1 MTKKSK
7 RILWILGVAALLIA
21 IYNILLSAPVV
32 KSLWLPVA
40 AKITGYDIEAEKVS
54 VSLLMTPSVEA
65 KELKISWG
73 NHYSYERNLQVGK
86 LRMNMRVLPLL
97 FFRHVDISELEIV
110 RMKLS
115 SSGWPEAP
123 EYQKQGTPG
132 ELRVQKK
139 RKRPYSYS
147 VKKISIY
154 DADVAAVCGRTRYE
168 LSGIAF
174 SASNIVQG
182 MSPSFKFSAAASV
195 NSDELKFSDAHVE
208 GSLDMRLPSGSILPE
223 SVRLAFD
230 TECTEVVVKQRAVNL
245 ALNATL
251 NLERK
256 GSEVSVSDSHFRV
269 FEANSVPVLN
279 AQAEGVFS
287 LDDASGKLDIQLR
300 SVRSE
305 LSDKILSALVED
317 PVRGVEAT
325 ASLDVD
331 SAPGFKSVD
340 VAGKVAMTADQFAG
354 ESRKFNSEFSFKG
367 AKNGDEFAVSTLKLS
382 LQEPASSLN
391 LELSAPKQVVIL
403 STPTGYLPKAGQVS
417 VQMKKVNLSTVAKLL
432 GVTGELPVKSGVAT
446 GFVDLDF
453 LKPGMI
459 SASGTVELEQL
470 TLSGERRTEPLDLR
484 SNFRLTH
491 EHGSKNTLS
500 GTLSGKIGNAEVLS
514 LEGSSEFYEKFAKVS
529 VSKFRIAH
537 PFEKALPYKMV
548 DSLGIRSFVLNGSWK
563 WNRRVEHLIFTCVLP
578 LEEEVERMKR
588 GAFRKFIDEFKLY
601 RNSEETF
608 ADEFSGSF
616 ALTDFT
622 TEKLRNPFD
631 VQLTKEYQDN
641 VEDTNNFRMKALRR
655 DIRKFQLNVTENKKT
670 VLDLNAV
677 NPSGPLTVS
686 SSFVDAERLQTIWQ
700 SFQPSKPAKAEQKTA
715 DKKPEST
722 ESAKPVDFVAPVK
735 SFLTY
740 FPFGSLRLKFAKIH
754 CADDLNLSVE
764 GPLSVNRRKLQIENM
779 KISANDSPVA
789 LRFMLA
795 ERDGDWYYEGSLL
808 GERLALAPL
817 FRLFDG
823 NTAGVSGTLESLNL
837 AFSGKGLT
845 ETELK
850 RNLNGTLRTSVRNL
864 SFPARNERTESFLNL
879 LTIPLKAVPQVEE
892 RISPE
897 TLPADFQAL
906 RSELLAVAEGKKN
919 LRFDSGKL
927 DASVSNG
934 VMTLNKFEF
943 EGGTLKR
950 ESVTGSVDLL
960 SGRLNLDAMLELAQ
974 TTIPLSVRG
983 KLRKP
988 QLDITKSL
996 VKFATS
1002 RLNLP
1007 VEADEV
1013 EKTVEEVKDLFR
1025 QFRKKRK
1032 RK

>member
-40 AKITGYDIEAEKVS
+40 GKMTGYDIEAEKVS

-65 KELKISWG
+65 KELKISG
-73 NHYSYERNLQVGK
+73 GDYCSRELLVGK
-86 LRMNMRVLPLL
+86 LRMNIRFLPLL
-97 FFRHVDISELEIV
+97 FSRHVDIPELEIV
-110 RMKLS
+110 RLKLKS
-115 SSGWPEAP
+115 DGRREAP
-123 EYQKQGTPG
+123 EYRKQGG
-132 ELRVQKK
+132 AGAARVRKK
-139 RKRPYSYS
+139 RKHPYSYS

-195 NSDELKFSDAHVE
+195 NSDELKFSGAHVE

-245 ALNATL
+245 ALNAML

-256 GSEVSVSDSHFRV
+256 GNEISVSDSHFRV

-279 AQAEGVFS
+279 AQAEGMF
-287 LDDASGKLDIQLR
+287 LDDGSGKLDIQLH

-317 PVRGVEAT
+317 PVRGVEVT
-325 ASLDVD
+325 ASLNVD
-331 SAPGFKSVD
+331 AAPGFKSVD
-340 VAGKVAMTADQFAG
+340 VAGKSLMTADQFTG
-354 ESRKFNSEFSFKG
+354 ESRKFNSAFTFKG
-367 AKNGDEFAVSTLKLS
+367 AKNGDEFFVSTLKLS

-432 GVTGELPVKSGVAT
+432 GVTEKLPMKSGMMT
-446 GFVDLDF
+446 GSVNLDF
-453 LKPGMI
+453 LNSGMT
-459 SASGTVELEQL
+459 SASGTVDLEQL

-563 WNRRVEHLIFTCVLP
+563 WNRRVEHLLFASVP
-578 LEEEVERMKR
+578 PEDAERMKR
-588 GAFRKFIDEFKLY
+588 GALRKFIDEFKFY
-601 RNSEETF
+601 RISEETF

-622 TEKLRNPFD
+622 TEKLRNPLA
-631 VQLTKEYQDN
+631 VQLSAEYQDN
-641 VEDTNNFRMKALRR
+641 VEKTKNFRMNALSR
-655 DIRKFQLNVTENKKT
+655 DVRKFQLNVTENKNP

-677 NPSGPLTVS
+677 DSSGTLMVS
-686 SSFVDAERLQTIWQ
+686 SSFADAEKLQTIWQ

-715 DKKPEST
+715 DKKSESP
-722 ESAKPVDFVAPVK
+722 ESAKPADFVEPVK
-735 SFLTY
+735 SVLTC
-740 FPFGSLRLKFAKIH
+740 FPFGNLQLKLAKIH
-754 CADDLNLSVE
+754 CADDLNLRVE
-764 GPLSVNRRKLQIENM
+764 GPLSVNRRTLQIENM

-789 LRFMLA
+789 LRLMLA
-795 ERDGDWYYEGSLL
+795 ERDGDWYYEGFLR
-808 GERLALAPL
+808 GEKLALAPL
-817 FRLFDG
+817 YRLFDG
-823 NTAGVSGTLESLNL
+823 NAAGVSGTLESLNL

-850 RNLNGTLRTSVRNL
+850 QNLNGTLKASVRNL

-879 LTIPLKAVPQVEE
+879 LTIPLKSVPQVEE

-934 VMTLNKFEF
+934 VLTLNKFEF

-950 ESVTGSVDLL
+950 ESVTGTVELL
-960 SGRLNLDAMLELAQ
+960 SGKLNLDAMLELAQ

>member
-7 RILWILGVAALLIA
+7 RIFWILGVAALLIA

-40 AKITGYDIEAEKVS
+40 GKMTGYDIEAEKVS

-65 KELKISWG
+65 KELKISG
-73 NHYSYERNLQVGK
+73 GDYCSRELLVGK
-86 LRMNMRVLPLL
+86 LRMNIRFLPLL
-97 FFRHVDISELEIV
+97 FSRHVDIPELEIV
-110 RMKLS
+110 RLKLKS
-115 SSGWPEAP
+115 DGRREAP
-123 EYQKQGTPG
+123 EYRKQGRAG
-132 ELRVQKK
+132 AARVRKK
-139 RKRPYSYS
+139 RKHPYSYS

-154 DADVAAVCGRTRYE
+154 DADVAAVYGRTRYE

-195 NSDELKFSDAHVE
+195 NSDELKFSGAHVE

-287 LDDASGKLDIQLR
+287 LDDVSGKLDIQLR

-432 GVTGELPVKSGVAT
+432 GVTEKLPMKSGMMT
-446 GFVDLDF
+446 GSVNLDF
-453 LKPGMI
+453 LNSGMT
-459 SASGTVELEQL
+459 SASGTVDLEQL
-470 TLSGERRTEPLDLR
+470 TLSGERKSEPLDLR

-563 WNRRVEHLIFTCVLP
+563 WNRRVEHLLFASVP
-578 LEEEVERMKR
+578 PEDAERMKR
-588 GAFRKFIDEFKLY
+588 GALRKFIDEFKLY

-622 TEKLRNPFD
+622 TEKLRNPLA
-631 VQLTKEYQDN
+631 VQLSAEYQDN
-641 VEDTNNFRMKALRR
+641 VEKTKNFRMNALSR
-655 DIRKFQLNVTENKKT
+655 DVRKFQLNVTENKNP

-677 NPSGPLTVS
+677 DSSGTLMVS
-686 SSFVDAERLQTIWQ
+686 SSFADAEKLQTIWQ

-715 DKKPEST
+715 DKKPVPAGT
-722 ESAKPVDFVAPVK
+722 AKSVDFVEPVK
-735 SFLTY
+735 SVLTC
-740 FPFGSLRLKFAKIH
+740 FPFGNLQLKLAKIH

-764 GPLSVNRRKLQIENM
+764 GPLSVNRRTLQIENM
-779 KISANDSPVA
+779 KISANDSPIV

-817 FRLFDG
+817 FRFFDE

-919 LRFDSGKL
+919 LRFDSGVL

-934 VMTLNKFEF
+934 VLTLNKFEF

-950 ESVTGSVDLL
+950 ESVTGSVELL
-960 SGRLNLDAMLELAQ
+960 SGRLNLDAMLELAH

-983 KLRKP
+983 KLGKP

-1002 RLNLP
+1002 KLNLP

>member
-40 AKITGYDIEAEKVS
+40 GKMTGYDIEAEKVS

-65 KELKISWG
+65 KELKISG
-73 NHYSYERNLQVGK
+73 GDYCSRELLVGK
-86 LRMNMRVLPLL
+86 LRMNIRFLPLL
-97 FFRHVDISELEIV
+97 FSRHVDIPELEIV
-110 RMKLS
+110 RLKLKS
-115 SSGWPEAP
+115 DGRREAP
-123 EYQKQGTPG
+123 EYQKQGG
-132 ELRVQKK
+132 AGAARVRKK
-139 RKRPYSYS
+139 RKHPYSYS

-154 DADVAAVCGRTRYE
+154 DADVAAVCGRTLYE

-195 NSDELKFSDAHVE
+195 NSDELKFSGAHVE

-256 GSEVSVSDSHFRV
+256 GNEISVSDSHFRV

-279 AQAEGVFS
+279 AQAEGMF
-287 LDDASGKLDIQLR
+287 LDDGSGKLDIQLH

-317 PVRGVEAT
+317 PVRGVEVT
-325 ASLDVD
+325 ASLNVD
-331 SAPGFKSVD
+331 AAPGFKSVD
-340 VAGKVAMTADQFAG
+340 VAGKSLMTADQFTG
-354 ESRKFNSEFSFKG
+354 ESRKFNSAFTFKG
-367 AKNGDEFAVSTLKLS
+367 AKNGDEFFVSTLKLS

-391 LELSAPKQVVIL
+391 LELTAPKQVVIL

-417 VQMKKVNLSTVAKLL
+417 VQMKKVNLPAVAKLL

-563 WNRRVEHLIFTCVLP
+563 WNRRVEHLIFDSVP
-578 LEEEVERMKR
+578 PEDAERMKR
-588 GAFRKFIDEFKLY
+588 GALRKFIDEFKLY

-677 NPSGPLTVS
+677 NPSGSLTVS
-686 SSFVDAERLQTIWQ
+686 SSFVDVERLQTIWQ

-764 GPLSVNRRKLQIENM
+764 GPLSLDWRELQIKNM

-837 AFSGKGLT
+837 AFSGKGLA

-919 LRFDSGKL
+919 LRFDSGVL

-934 VMTLNKFEF
+934 VLTLNKFEF

-950 ESVTGSVDLL
+950 ESVTGSVELL
-960 SGRLNLDAMLELAQ
+960 SGRLNLDAMLELAH

-983 KLRKP
+983 KLSKP

-1013 EKTVEEVKDLFR
+1013 EKTVEEVKDLFK

-1032 RK
+1032 KK

>member
-40 AKITGYDIEAEKVS
+40 GKMTGYDIEAEKVS

-65 KELKISWG
+65 KELKISG
-73 NHYSYERNLQVGK
+73 GDYCSRELLVGK
-86 LRMNMRVLPLL
+86 LRMNIRFLPLL
-97 FFRHVDISELEIV
+97 FSRHVDIPELEIV
-110 RMKLS
+110 RLKLKS
-115 SSGWPEAP
+115 DGRREAP
-123 EYQKQGTPG
+123 EYRKQGG
-132 ELRVQKK
+132 AGAARVRKK
-139 RKRPYSYS
+139 RKHPYSYS

-195 NSDELKFSDAHVE
+195 NSDELKFSGAHVE

-256 GSEVSVSDSHFRV
+256 GNEISVSDSHFRV

-279 AQAEGVFS
+279 AQAEGMF
-287 LDDASGKLDIQLR
+287 LDDGSGKLDIQLH

-317 PVRGVEAT
+317 PVRGVEVT
-325 ASLDVD
+325 ASLNVD
-331 SAPGFKSVD
+331 AAPGFKSVD
-340 VAGKVAMTADQFAG
+340 VAGKSLMTADQFTG
-354 ESRKFNSEFSFKG
+354 ESRKFNSAFTFKG
-367 AKNGDEFAVSTLKLS
+367 AKNGDEFFVSTLKLS

-391 LELSAPKQVVIL
+391 LELTAPKQVVIL

-417 VQMKKVNLSTVAKLL
+417 VQMKKVNLPAVAKLL

-563 WNRRVEHLIFTCVLP
+563 WNRRVEHLLFASVP
-578 LEEEVERMKR
+578 PEDAERMKR
-588 GAFRKFIDEFKLY
+588 GALRKFIDEFKLY

-622 TEKLRNPFD
+622 TEKLRNPLA
-631 VQLTKEYQDN
+631 VQLSAEYQDN
-641 VEDTNNFRMKALRR
+641 VEKTKNFRMNALSR
-655 DIRKFQLNVTENKKT
+655 DVRKFQLNVTENKNP

-677 NPSGPLTVS
+677 DSSGTLMVS
-686 SSFVDAERLQTIWQ
+686 SSFADAEKLQTIWQ

-715 DKKPEST
+715 DKKPVPAGT
-722 ESAKPVDFVAPVK
+722 AKSVDFVEPVK
-735 SFLTY
+735 SVLTC
-740 FPFGSLRLKFAKIH
+740 FPFGNLQLKLAKIH
-754 CADDLNLSVE
+754 CADDLNLSVK
-764 GPLSVNRRKLQIENM
+764 GPLSVNRRTLQIENM

-817 FRLFDG
+817 FRFFDG
-823 NTAGVSGTLESLNL
+823 NTADVSGTLESLNL

-927 DASVSNG
+927 DAAVSNG
-934 VMTLNKFEF
+934 VLTLNKFEF

-950 ESVTGSVDLL
+950 ESVTGSVELL
-960 SGRLNLDAMLELAQ
+960 SGRLNLDAMLELAH

-983 KLRKP
+983 KLGKP

-1002 RLNLP
+1002 KLNLP

>member
-21 IYNILLSAPVV
+21 IYNILLSASVV

-40 AKITGYDIEAEKVS
+40 GKMTGYDIEAEKVS

-65 KELKISWG
+65 KELKISG
-73 NHYSYERNLQVGK
+73 GDYCSRELLVGK
-86 LRMNMRVLPLL
+86 LRMNIRFLPLL
-97 FFRHVDISELEIV
+97 FSRHVDIPELEIV
-110 RMKLS
+110 RLKLKS
-115 SSGWPEAP
+115 DGRREAP
-123 EYQKQGTPG
+123 EYRKQGRAG
-132 ELRVQKK
+132 AARVRKK
-139 RKRPYSYS
+139 RKHPYSYS

-195 NSDELKFSDAHVE
+195 NSDELKFSGAHVE

-256 GSEVSVSDSHFRV
+256 GSEISVSDSHFRM

-287 LDDASGKLDIQLR
+287 LDDVSGKLDIQLR

-432 GVTGELPVKSGVAT
+432 GVTEKLPMKSGMMT
-446 GFVDLDF
+446 GSVNLDF
-453 LKPGMI
+453 LNSGMT
-459 SASGTVELEQL
+459 SASGTVDLEQL
-470 TLSGERRTEPLDLR
+470 TLSGERKSEPLDLR

-563 WNRRVEHLIFTCVLP
+563 WNRRVEHLLFASVP
-578 LEEEVERMKR
+578 PEDAERMKR
-588 GAFRKFIDEFKLY
+588 GALRKFIDEFKLY

-622 TEKLRNPFD
+622 TEKLRNPLA
-631 VQLTKEYQDN
+631 VQLSAEYQDN
-641 VEDTNNFRMKALRR
+641 VEKTKNFRMNVLSR
-655 DIRKFQLNVTENKKT
+655 DVRKFQLNVTENKNP

-677 NPSGPLTVS
+677 DSSGTLMVS
-686 SSFVDAERLQTIWQ
+686 SSFADAEKLQTIWQ

-715 DKKPEST
+715 DKKPVPAGT
-722 ESAKPVDFVAPVK
+722 AKSVDFVEPVK
-735 SFLTY
+735 SVLTC
-740 FPFGSLRLKFAKIH
+740 FPFGNLQLKLAKIH

-764 GPLSVNRRKLQIENM
+764 GPLSVNRRTLQIENM

-817 FRLFDG
+817 FRFFDG

-934 VMTLNKFEF
+934 VLTLNKFEF

-950 ESVTGSVDLL
+950 ESVTGSVELL
-960 SGRLNLDAMLELAQ
+960 SGRLNLDAMLELAH

-983 KLRKP
+983 KLGKP

-1002 RLNLP
+1002 KLNLP

>member
-40 AKITGYDIEAEKVS
+40 GKMTGYDIEAEKVS

-65 KELKISWG
+65 KELKISG
-73 NHYSYERNLQVGK
+73 GDYCSRELLVGK
-86 LRMNMRVLPLL
+86 LRMNIRFLPLL
-97 FFRHVDISELEIV
+97 FSRHVDIPELEIV
-110 RMKLS
+110 RLKLKS
-115 SSGWPEAP
+115 DGRREAP
-123 EYQKQGTPG
+123 EYRKQGG
-132 ELRVQKK
+132 AGAARVRKK
-139 RKRPYSYS
+139 RKHPYSYS

-195 NSDELKFSDAHVE
+195 NSDELKFSGAHVE

-279 AQAEGVFS
+279 AQAEGVFR
-287 LDDASGKLDIQLR
+287 LDDVSGKLDIQLR

-432 GVTGELPVKSGVAT
+432 GVTEKLPMKSGMMT
-446 GFVDLDF
+446 GSVNLDF
-453 LKPGMI
+453 FNSGMT
-459 SASGTVELEQL
+459 SASGTVDLEQL
-470 TLSGERRTEPLDLR
+470 TLSGERKSEPLDLR

-500 GTLSGKIGNAEVLS
+500 GTLSGKIGNAEVLL
-514 LEGSSEFYEKFAKVS
+514 LEGSSEFYEKFVKVS
-529 VSKFRIAH
+529 VSNFRIAH
-537 PFEKALPYKMV
+537 PFEKVLPYKTV

-563 WNRRVEHLIFTCVLP
+563 WNRRVEHLIFSSVP
-578 LEEEVERMKR
+578 PEDAERMKR
-588 GAFRKFIDEFKLY
+588 GALRKFIDEFKLY

-622 TEKLRNPFD
+622 TEKLRNPLA
-631 VQLTKEYQDN
+631 VQLSAEYQDN
-641 VEDTNNFRMKALRR
+641 AEKTKNFRMNALLR
-655 DIRKFQLNVTENKKT
+655 DLRKFQLNVTENKNP

-677 NPSGPLTVS
+677 DSSGTLMVS
-686 SSFVDAERLQTIWQ
+686 SSFADAEKLQTIWQ
-700 SFQPSKPAKAEQKTA
+700 SFQPSKPAKAEQKIA
-715 DKKPEST
+715 DKKS
-722 ESAKPVDFVAPVK
+722 ESASSAKSVDFVEPVK
-735 SFLTY
+735 SVLTCL
-740 FPFGSLRLKFAKIH
+740 PFGNLQLKLAKIH

-764 GPLSVNRRKLQIENM
+764 GPLSVNRRTLQIENM

-817 FRLFDG
+817 FRFFDG
-823 NTAGVSGTLESLNL
+823 NTADVSGTLESLNL

-919 LRFDSGKL
+919 LRFDSGVL
-927 DASVSNG
+927 DAAVSNG
-934 VMTLNKFEF
+934 VLTLNKFEF

-950 ESVTGSVDLL
+950 ESVTGSVELL
-960 SGRLNLDAMLELAQ
+960 SGRLNLDAMLELAH

-983 KLRKP
+983 KLGKP

-1002 RLNLP
+1002 KLNLP

>member
-7 RILWILGVAALLIA
+7 RILWILGVAVLLIA

-40 AKITGYDIEAEKVS
+40 GKMTGYDIEAEKVS

-65 KELKISWG
+65 KELKISG
-73 NHYSYERNLQVGK
+73 GDYCSRALLVGK
-86 LRMNMRVLPLL
+86 LRMNIRFLSLL
-97 FFRHVDISELEIV
+97 FSRHVDIPELEIV
-110 RMKLS
+110 RLKLKS
-115 SSGWPEAP
+115 DGRREAP
-123 EYQKQGTPG
+123 EYRKQGRAG
-132 ELRVQKK
+132 AARVRKK
-139 RKRPYSYS
+139 RKHPYSYS

-195 NSDELKFSDAHVE
+195 NSDELKFSGAHVE

-279 AQAEGVFS
+279 AQAEGVFR
-287 LDDASGKLDIQLR
+287 LDDVSGKLDIQLR

-305 LSDKILSALVED
+305 LSDKILSALVEE

-432 GVTGELPVKSGVAT
+432 GVTEKLPMKSGMMT
-446 GFVDLDF
+446 GSVNLDF
-453 LKPGMI
+453 LNSGMT
-459 SASGTVELEQL
+459 SASGTVDLEQL
-470 TLSGERRTEPLDLR
+470 TLSGERKSEPLDLR

-563 WNRRVEHLIFTCVLP
+563 WNRRVEHLLFACVP
-578 LEEEVERMKR
+578 PEDAERMKR
-588 GAFRKFIDEFKLY
+588 GALRKFIDEFKLY
-601 RNSEETF
+601 RTSEETF
-608 ADEFSGSF
+608 ADEFAGSF

-622 TEKLRNPFD
+622 TEKLRNPLA
-631 VQLTKEYQDN
+631 VQLSAEYQDN
-641 VEDTNNFRMKALRR
+641 VEKTKNFRMNVLSR
-655 DIRKFQLNVTENKKT
+655 DVRKFQLNVTENKNP

-677 NPSGPLTVS
+677 DSSGTLMVS
-686 SSFVDAERLQTIWQ
+686 SSFADAEKLQTIWQ
-700 SFQPSKPAKAEQKTA
+700 SFQPSKPAKAEQKIA
-715 DKKPEST
+715 DKKPVPAGT
-722 ESAKPVDFVAPVK
+722 AKSVDFVEPVK
-735 SFLTY
+735 SVLTC
-740 FPFGSLRLKFAKIH
+740 FPFGNLQLKLAKIH

-764 GPLSVNRRKLQIENM
+764 GPLSVNRRTLQIENM
-779 KISANDSPVA
+779 KISANDLPVA

-817 FRLFDG
+817 FRFFDG

-850 RNLNGTLRTSVRNL
+850 RNLNGTLRTSVRNF

-927 DASVSNG
+927 DAAVSNG
-934 VMTLNKFEF
+934 VLTLNKFEF

-950 ESVTGSVDLL
+950 ESVTGSVELL
-960 SGRLNLDAMLELAQ
+960 SGRLNLDAMLELAH

-983 KLRKP
+983 KLGKP

-1002 RLNLP
+1002 KLNLP

>member
-40 AKITGYDIEAEKVS
+40 GKMTGYDIEAEKVS

-65 KELKISWG
+65 KELKISG
-73 NHYSYERNLQVGK
+73 GDYCSRELLVGK
-86 LRMNMRVLPLL
+86 LRMNIRFLPLL
-97 FFRHVDISELEIV
+97 FSRHVDIPELEIV
-110 RMKLS
+110 RLKLKS
-115 SSGWPEAP
+115 DGRREAP
-123 EYQKQGTPG
+123 EYRKQGG
-132 ELRVQKK
+132 AGAARVRKK
-139 RKRPYSYS
+139 RKHPYSYS
-147 VKKISIY
+147 LKKISIY

-195 NSDELKFSDAHVE
+195 NSDELKFSGAHVE

-317 PVRGVEAT
+317 PVRGVETT

-432 GVTGELPVKSGVAT
+432 GVTEKLPMKSGMMT
-446 GFVDLDF
+446 GSVNLDF
-453 LKPGMI
+453 LNSGMT
-459 SASGTVELEQL
+459 SASGTVDLKQL
-470 TLSGERRTEPLDLR
+470 TLSGERKSEPLDLR

-529 VSKFRIAH
+529 VSNFRIAH

-563 WNRRVEHLIFTCVLP
+563 WNRRVEHLLFASVP
-578 LEEEVERMKR
+578 PEDAERMKR
-588 GAFRKFIDEFKLY
+588 GALRKFIDEFKLY

-622 TEKLRNPFD
+622 TEKLRNPLA
-631 VQLTKEYQDN
+631 VQLSAEYQDN
-641 VEDTNNFRMKALRR
+641 VEKTKNFRMNALLR
-655 DIRKFQLNVTENKKT
+655 DLRKFQLNVTENKNP

-677 NPSGPLTVS
+677 DSSGTLMVS
-686 SSFVDAERLQTIWQ
+686 SSFADAEKLQTIWQ

-715 DKKPEST
+715 DKKPVPAGT
-722 ESAKPVDFVAPVK
+722 AKSVDFVEPVK
-735 SFLTY
+735 SVLTCL
-740 FPFGSLRLKFAKIH
+740 PFGNLQLKLAKIH

-764 GPLSVNRRKLQIENM
+764 GPLSVNRRTLQIENM

-789 LRFMLA
+789 LRLMLA

-817 FRLFDG
+817 FRFFDE

-927 DASVSNG
+927 DAAVSNG
-934 VMTLNKFEF
+934 VLTLNKFEF

-950 ESVTGSVDLL
+950 ESVTGSVELL
-960 SGRLNLDAMLELAQ
+960 SGRLNLDAMLELAH

-983 KLRKP
+983 KLGKP

-1002 RLNLP
+1002 KLNLP

>member
-7 RILWILGVAALLIA
+7 KILWIFGVAVLLTA

-32 KSLWLPVA
+32 KSFWLPVV

-154 DADVAAVCGRTRYE
+154 DADVAAVCDGTRYE

-195 NSDELKFSDAHVE
+195 NSDELKFSGAHVE
-208 GSLDMRLPSGSILPE
+208 GSLDMRLPSGSILLE

-251 NLERK
+251 NLEQK
-256 GSEVSVSDSHFRV
+256 GSEISVSDSHFRV

-279 AQAEGVFS
+279 AQAEGMF
-287 LDDASGKLDIQLR
+287 LDDGSGKLDIQLH

-317 PVRGVEAT
+317 PVRGVETT

-432 GVTGELPVKSGVAT
+432 GVTEKLPMKSGMMT
-446 GFVDLDF
+446 GSVNLDF
-453 LKPGMI
+453 LNSGMT
-459 SASGTVELEQL
+459 SASGTVDLEQL
-470 TLSGERRTEPLDLR
+470 TLSGERKSEPLDLR

-514 LEGSSEFYEKFAKVS
+514 LEGSSEFYEKFVKVS

-641 VEDTNNFRMKALRR
+641 VEDTNNFRMKALWRNV
-655 DIRKFQLNVTENKKT
+655 RKFQLNVTENKKT

-677 NPSGPLTVS
+677 NPSGSLTVS

-764 GPLSVNRRKLQIENM
+764 GPLSLDWRELQIKNM
-779 KISANDSPVA
+779 KISVNDSPVA
-789 LRFMLA
+789 LHLMLA
-795 ERDGDWYYEGSLL
+795 EQDGDWYYEGFLR
-808 GERLALAPL
+808 GEKLALAPL
-817 FRLFDG
+817 YRLFDG
-823 NTAGVSGTLESLNL
+823 NAAGVSGTLESLNL

-850 RNLNGTLRTSVRNL
+850 QNLNGTLKASVRNL

-879 LTIPLKAVPQVEE
+879 LTIPLKSVPQVEE

-934 VMTLNKFEF
+934 VLTLNKFEF

-950 ESVTGSVDLL
+950 ESVTGTVELL
-960 SGRLNLDAMLELAQ
+960 SGKLNLDAMLELAQ

-983 KLRKP
+983 KLSKP

-1013 EKTVEEVKDLFR
+1013 EKTVEEVKDLFK

-1032 RK
+1032 KK

>member
-40 AKITGYDIEAEKVS
+40 GKMTGYDIEAEKVS

-65 KELKISWG
+65 KELKISG
-73 NHYSYERNLQVGK
+73 GDYCSRELLVGK
-86 LRMNMRVLPLL
+86 LRMNIRFLPLL
-97 FFRHVDISELEIV
+97 FSRHVDIPELEIV
-110 RMKLS
+110 RLKLKS
-115 SSGWPEAP
+115 DGRREAP
-123 EYQKQGTPG
+123 EYRKQGRAG
-132 ELRVQKK
+132 AARVRKK
-139 RKRPYSYS
+139 RKHPYSYS

-195 NSDELKFSDAHVE
+195 NSDELKFSGAHVE

-256 GSEVSVSDSHFRV
+256 GSEISVSDSHFRV

-287 LDDASGKLDIQLR
+287 LDDVSGKLDIQLR

-340 VAGKVAMTADQFAG
+340 VAGKVAMTADQFVG

-432 GVTGELPVKSGVAT
+432 GVTEKLPMKSGMMT
-446 GFVDLDF
+446 GSVNLDF
-453 LKPGMI
+453 LNSGMT
-459 SASGTVELEQL
+459 SASGTVDLEQL
-470 TLSGERRTEPLDLR
+470 TLSGERKSEPLDLR

-500 GTLSGKIGNAEVLS
+500 GTLSGKIGNAEVLL

-529 VSKFRIAH
+529 VSNFRIAH

-563 WNRRVEHLIFTCVLP
+563 WNRRVEHLLFASVP
-578 LEEEVERMKR
+578 PEDAERMKR
-588 GAFRKFIDEFKLY
+588 GALRKFIDEFKLY

-622 TEKLRNPFD
+622 TEKLRNPLA
-631 VQLTKEYQDN
+631 VQLSAEYQDN
-641 VEDTNNFRMKALRR
+641 VEKTKNFRMNALSR
-655 DIRKFQLNVTENKKT
+655 DVWKFQLNVTENKNP

-677 NPSGPLTVS
+677 DSSGTLMVS
-686 SSFVDAERLQTIWQ
+686 SGFADAEKLQTIWQ

-715 DKKPEST
+715 DKKPVPAGT
-722 ESAKPVDFVAPVK
+722 AKSVDFVEPVK
-735 SFLTY
+735 SVLTC
-740 FPFGSLRLKFAKIH
+740 FPFGNLQLKLAKIH

-764 GPLSVNRRKLQIENM
+764 GPLSVNRRTLQIENM

-817 FRLFDG
+817 FRFFDG

-919 LRFDSGKL
+919 LRFDSGVL
-927 DASVSNG
+927 DAAVSNG
-934 VMTLNKFEF
+934 VLTLNKFEF

-950 ESVTGSVDLL
+950 ESVTGSVELL
-960 SGRLNLDAMLELAQ
+960 SGRLNLDAMLELAH

-983 KLRKP
+983 KLGKP

-1002 RLNLP
+1002 KLNLP

>member
-40 AKITGYDIEAEKVS
+40 GKMTGYDIEAEKVS

-65 KELKISWG
+65 KELKISG
-73 NHYSYERNLQVGK
+73 GDYCSRELLVGK
-86 LRMNMRVLPLL
+86 LRMNIRFLPLL
-97 FFRHVDISELEIV
+97 FSRHVDIPELEIV
-110 RMKLS
+110 RLKLKS
-115 SSGWPEAP
+115 DGRREAP
-123 EYQKQGTPG
+123 EYRKQGG
-132 ELRVQKK
+132 AGAARVRKK
-139 RKRPYSYS
+139 RKHPYSYS

-195 NSDELKFSDAHVE
+195 NSDELKFSGAHVE

-245 ALNATL
+245 ALNAML

-256 GSEVSVSDSHFRV
+256 GNEISVSDSHFRV

-279 AQAEGVFS
+279 AQAEGMF
-287 LDDASGKLDIQLR
+287 LDDGSGKLDIQLH

-317 PVRGVEAT
+317 PVRGVEVT
-325 ASLDVD
+325 ASLNVD
-331 SAPGFKSVD
+331 AAPGFKSVD
-340 VAGKVAMTADQFAG
+340 VAGKSLMTADQFTG
-354 ESRKFNSEFSFKG
+354 ESRKFNSAFTFKG
-367 AKNGDEFAVSTLKLS
+367 AKNGDEFFVSTLKLS

-391 LELSAPKQVVIL
+391 LELTAPKQVVIL

-417 VQMKKVNLSTVAKLL
+417 VQMKKVNLPAVAKLL

-446 GFVDLDF
+446 GSVNLDF
-453 LKPGMI
+453 LNSGMT
-459 SASGTVELEQL
+459 SASGTVDLEQL

-563 WNRRVEHLIFTCVLP
+563 WNRRVEDLLFASVP
-578 LEEEVERMKR
+578 PEDAERMKR
-588 GAFRKFIDEFKLY
+588 GALRKFIDEFKLY

-622 TEKLRNPFD
+622 TEKLRNPLA
-631 VQLTKEYQDN
+631 VQLSAEYQDN
-641 VEDTNNFRMKALRR
+641 VEKTKNFRMNALSR
-655 DIRKFQLNVTENKKT
+655 DIRKFQLNVTENKNP

-677 NPSGPLTVS
+677 NPSGSLTVS
-686 SSFVDAERLQTIWQ
+686 SSFADAEKLQTIWQ

-715 DKKPEST
+715 DKKPVPAGT
-722 ESAKPVDFVAPVK
+722 AKSVDFVEPVK
-735 SFLTY
+735 SVLTC
-740 FPFGSLRLKFAKIH
+740 FPFGNLQLKFAKIH

-764 GPLSVNRRKLQIENM
+764 GPLSLDWRELQIKNM
-779 KISANDSPVA
+779 KIFVNDSPVA
-789 LRFMLA
+789 LHLMLA
-795 ERDGDWYYEGSLL
+795 EQDGDWYYEGSLL

-817 FRLFDG
+817 FRFFDG
-823 NTAGVSGTLESLNL
+823 NTADVSGTLESLNL

-879 LTIPLKAVPQVEE
+879 LTIPLKSVPQVEE

-934 VMTLNKFEF
+934 VLTLNKFEF

-950 ESVTGSVDLL
+950 ESVTGSVELL

-983 KLRKP
+983 KLGKP

-1002 RLNLP
+1002 KLNLP

>member
-7 RILWILGVAALLIA
+7 KILWIFGVAVLLTA

-32 KSLWLPVA
+32 KSFWLPVA

-154 DADVAAVCGRTRYE
+154 DADVAAVCDGTRYE

-195 NSDELKFSDAHVE
+195 NSDELKFPGAHVE

-256 GSEVSVSDSHFRV
+256 GNEISVSDSHFRV

-279 AQAEGVFS
+279 AQAEGMF
-287 LDDASGKLDIQLR
+287 LDDGSGKLDIQLR

-317 PVRGVEAT
+317 PVRGVEVT
-325 ASLDVD
+325 ASLNVD
-331 SAPGFKSVD
+331 AAPGFKSVD
-340 VAGKVAMTADQFAG
+340 VAGKSLMTADQFAG

-432 GVTGELPVKSGVAT
+432 GVTEKLPMKSGMMT
-446 GFVDLDF
+446 GSVNLDF
-453 LKPGMI
+453 LNSGMT
-459 SASGTVELEQL
+459 SASGTVDLEQL
-470 TLSGERRTEPLDLR
+470 TLSGERKSEPLDLR

-563 WNRRVEHLIFTCVLP
+563 WNRRVEHLIFDSVP
-578 LEEEVERMKR
+578 PEDAERMKR
-588 GAFRKFIDEFKLY
+588 GALRKFIDEFKLY

-631 VQLTKEYQDN
+631 VQLSAEYQDN
-641 VEDTNNFRMKALRR
+641 VEDTNNFRMKALWRNV
-655 DIRKFQLNVTENKKT
+655 RKFQLNVTENKKT
-670 VLDLNAV
+670 VFDLNAV

-686 SSFVDAERLQTIWQ
+686 SSFVDVERLQTIWQ
-700 SFQPSKPAKAEQKTA
+700 SFQPSKSAKAEQKTA
-715 DKKPEST
+715 DKKSESP
-722 ESAKPVDFVAPVK
+722 ESAKPADFVAPVK
-735 SFLTY
+735 SFLFY
-740 FPFGSLRLKFAKIH
+740 LPFGNLQLKFAKIH

-764 GPLSVNRRKLQIENM
+764 GPLSVDWRKLQIKNM
-779 KISANDSPVA
+779 KISVNDSPVA
-789 LRFMLA
+789 LHLMLA
-795 ERDGDWYYEGSLL
+795 EQDGDWYYEGFLR
-808 GERLALAPL
+808 GEKLALAPL
-817 FRLFDG
+817 YRLFDG
-823 NTAGVSGTLESLNL
+823 NAAGVSGTLESLNL

-850 RNLNGTLRTSVRNL
+850 QNLNGTLKASVRNL

-879 LTIPLKAVPQVEE
+879 LTIPLKSVPQVEE

-934 VMTLNKFEF
+934 VLTLNKFEF

-950 ESVTGSVDLL
+950 ESVTGSVELL

-983 KLRKP
+983 KLSKP

-1013 EKTVEEVKDLFR
+1013 EKTVEEVKDLFK

-1032 RK
+1032 KK

>member
-40 AKITGYDIEAEKVS
+40 GKMTGYDIEAEKVS

-65 KELKISWG
+65 KELKISG
-73 NHYSYERNLQVGK
+73 GDYCSRELLVGK
-86 LRMNMRVLPLL
+86 LRMNIRFLPLL
-97 FFRHVDISELEIV
+97 FSRHVDIPELEIV
-110 RMKLS
+110 RLKLKS
-115 SSGWPEAP
+115 DGRREAP
-123 EYQKQGTPG
+123 EYRKQGRAG
-132 ELRVQKK
+132 AARVRKK
-139 RKRPYSYS
+139 RKHPYSYS

-154 DADVAAVCGRTRYE
+154 DADVAAGCGRTRYE

-195 NSDELKFSDAHVE
+195 NSDELKFSGAHVE
-208 GSLDMRLPSGSILPE
+208 GSLDMHLPSGSILPE

-279 AQAEGVFS
+279 AQAEGVFR

-382 LQEPASSLN
+382 LQDPASSLN

-432 GVTGELPVKSGVAT
+432 GVTEKLPMKSGMMT
-446 GFVDLDF
+446 GSVNLDF
-453 LKPGMI
+453 LNSGMT
-459 SASGTVELEQL
+459 SASGTVDLEQL
-470 TLSGERRTEPLDLR
+470 TLSGERKSEPLDLR

-563 WNRRVEHLIFTCVLP
+563 WNRRVEHLLFASVP
-578 LEEEVERMKR
+578 PEDAERMKR
-588 GAFRKFIDEFKLY
+588 GALRKFIDEFKLY

-622 TEKLRNPFD
+622 TEKLRNPLA
-631 VQLTKEYQDN
+631 VQLSAEYQDN
-641 VEDTNNFRMKALRR
+641 VEKTKNFRMNVLSR
-655 DIRKFQLNVTENKKT
+655 DVRKFQLNVTENKNP

-677 NPSGPLTVS
+677 DSSGTLMVS
-686 SSFVDAERLQTIWQ
+686 SSFADAEKLQTIWQ

-715 DKKPEST
+715 DKKPVPAGT
-722 ESAKPVDFVAPVK
+722 AKSVDFVEPVK
-735 SFLTY
+735 SVLTC
-740 FPFGSLRLKFAKIH
+740 FPFGNLQLKLAKIH

-764 GPLSVNRRKLQIENM
+764 GPLSVNRRTLQIENM

-817 FRLFDG
+817 FRFFDG

-927 DASVSNG
+927 DAAVSNG
-934 VMTLNKFEF
+934 VLTLNKFEF

-950 ESVTGSVDLL
+950 ESVTGSVELL
-960 SGRLNLDAMLELAQ
+960 SGRLNLDAMLELAH

-983 KLRKP
+983 KLGKP

-1002 RLNLP
+1002 KLNLP

>member
-40 AKITGYDIEAEKVS
+40 GKMTGYDIEAEKVS

-65 KELKISWG
+65 KELKISG
-73 NHYSYERNLQVGK
+73 GDYCSRELLVGK
-86 LRMNMRVLPLL
+86 LRMNIRFLPLL
-97 FFRHVDISELEIV
+97 FSRHVDIPELEIV
-110 RMKLS
+110 RLKLKS
-115 SSGWPEAP
+115 DGRREAP
-123 EYQKQGTPG
+123 EYRKQGRAG
-132 ELRVQKK
+132 AARVRKK
-139 RKRPYSYS
+139 RKHPYSYS

-195 NSDELKFSDAHVE
+195 NSDELKFSGAHVE

-256 GSEVSVSDSHFRV
+256 GSEISVSDSHFRV

-287 LDDASGKLDIQLR
+287 LDDVSGKLDIQLR

-317 PVRGVEAT
+317 PVRGVETT

-432 GVTGELPVKSGVAT
+432 GVTEKLPMKSGMMT
-446 GFVDLDF
+446 GSVNLDF
-453 LKPGMI
+453 LNSGMT
-459 SASGTVELEQL
+459 SASGTVDLEQL
-470 TLSGERRTEPLDLR
+470 TLSDERKSEPLDLR

-563 WNRRVEHLIFTCVLP
+563 WNRRVEHLLFASVP
-578 LEEEVERMKR
+578 PEDAERMKR
-588 GAFRKFIDEFKLY
+588 GALRKFIDEFKLY

-622 TEKLRNPFD
+622 TEKLRNPLA
-631 VQLTKEYQDN
+631 VQLSAEYQDN
-641 VEDTNNFRMKALRR
+641 VEKTKNFRMNALSR
-655 DIRKFQLNVTENKKT
+655 DVRKFQLNVTENKNP
-670 VLDLNAV
+670 VLELNAV
-677 NPSGPLTVS
+677 DSSGTLMVS
-686 SSFVDAERLQTIWQ
+686 SSFADAEKLQTIWQ

-715 DKKPEST
+715 DKKPVPAGT
-722 ESAKPVDFVAPVK
+722 AKSVDFVEPVK
-735 SFLTY
+735 SVLTC
-740 FPFGSLRLKFAKIH
+740 FPFGNLQLKLAKIH

-764 GPLSVNRRKLQIENM
+764 GPLSVNRRTLQIENM
-779 KISANDSPVA
+779 EISANDSPVA
-789 LRFMLA
+789 LRLMLA

-817 FRLFDG
+817 FRFFDE

-927 DASVSNG
+927 DAAVSNG
-934 VMTLNKFEF
+934 VLTLNKFEF

-950 ESVTGSVDLL
+950 ESVTGSVELL
-960 SGRLNLDAMLELAQ
+960 SGRLNLDAMLELAH

-983 KLRKP
+983 KLGKP

-1002 RLNLP
+1002 KLNLP

>member
-40 AKITGYDIEAEKVS
+40 GKMTGYDIEAEKVS

-65 KELKISWG
+65 KELKISG
-73 NHYSYERNLQVGK
+73 GDYCSRELLVGK
-86 LRMNMRVLPLL
+86 LRMNIRFLPLL
-97 FFRHVDISELEIV
+97 FSRHVDIPELEIV
-110 RMKLS
+110 RLKLKS
-115 SSGWPEAP
+115 DGRREAP
-123 EYQKQGTPG
+123 EYRKQGG
-132 ELRVQKK
+132 AGAARVRKK
-139 RKRPYSYS
+139 RKHPYSYS

-195 NSDELKFSDAHVE
+195 NSDELKFSGAHVE

-287 LDDASGKLDIQLR
+287 LDDVSGKLDIQLR

-432 GVTGELPVKSGVAT
+432 GVTEKLPMKSGMMT
-446 GFVDLDF
+446 GSVNLDF
-453 LKPGMI
+453 LNSGMT
-459 SASGTVELEQL
+459 SASGTVDLEQL
-470 TLSGERRTEPLDLR
+470 TLSGERKSEPLDLR

-563 WNRRVEHLIFTCVLP
+563 WNRRVEHLLFASVP
-578 LEEEVERMKR
+578 PEDAERMKR
-588 GAFRKFIDEFKLY
+588 GALRKFIDEFKLY

-622 TEKLRNPFD
+622 TEKLRNPLA
-631 VQLTKEYQDN
+631 VQLSAEYQDN
-641 VEDTNNFRMKALRR
+641 VEKTKNFRMNALSR
-655 DIRKFQLNVTENKKT
+655 DVRKFQLNVTENKNP

-677 NPSGPLTVS
+677 DSSGTLMVS
-686 SSFVDAERLQTIWQ
+686 SSFADAEKLQTIWQ

-715 DKKPEST
+715 DKKPVPAGT
-722 ESAKPVDFVAPVK
+722 AKSVDFVEPVK
-735 SFLTY
+735 SVLTC
-740 FPFGSLRLKFAKIH
+740 FPFGNLQLKLAKIH

-764 GPLSVNRRKLQIENM
+764 GPLSVNRRTLQIENM
-779 KISANDSPVA
+779 KISANDSPIV

-817 FRLFDG
+817 FRFFDE

-919 LRFDSGKL
+919 LRFDSGVL

-934 VMTLNKFEF
+934 VLTLNKFEF

-950 ESVTGSVDLL
+950 ESVTGSVELL
-960 SGRLNLDAMLELAQ
+960 SGRLNLDAMLELAH

-983 KLRKP
+983 KLGKP

-1002 RLNLP
+1002 KLNLP

>member
-40 AKITGYDIEAEKVS
+40 GKMTGYDIEAEKVS

-65 KELKISWG
+65 KELKISG
-73 NHYSYERNLQVGK
+73 GDYCSRELLVGK
-86 LRMNMRVLPLL
+86 LRMNIRFLPLL
-97 FFRHVDISELEIV
+97 FSRHVDIPELEIV
-110 RMKLS
+110 RLKLKS
-115 SSGWPEAP
+115 DGRREAP
-123 EYQKQGTPG
+123 EYRKQGG
-132 ELRVQKK
+132 AGAVRVRKK
-139 RKRPYSYS
+139 RKHPYSYS
-147 VKKISIY
+147 LKKISIY

-195 NSDELKFSDAHVE
+195 NSDELKFSGAHVE

-317 PVRGVEAT
+317 PVRGVETT

-432 GVTGELPVKSGVAT
+432 GVTEKLPMKSGMMT
-446 GFVDLDF
+446 GSVNLDF
-453 LKPGMI
+453 LNSGMT
-459 SASGTVELEQL
+459 SASGTVDLEQL
-470 TLSGERRTEPLDLR
+470 TLSGERKSEPLDLR

-548 DSLGIRSFVLNGSWK
+548 DSLRIRSFVLNGSWK
-563 WNRRVEHLIFTCVLP
+563 WNRRVEHLLFASVP
-578 LEEEVERMKR
+578 PEDVERMKR
-588 GAFRKFIDEFKLY
+588 GALRKFIDEFKLY

-622 TEKLRNPFD
+622 TEKLRNPLA
-631 VQLTKEYQDN
+631 VQLSAEYQDN
-641 VEDTNNFRMKALRR
+641 VEKTKNFRMNALSR
-655 DIRKFQLNVTENKKT
+655 DVRKFQLNVTENKNP

-677 NPSGPLTVS
+677 DSSGILMVS
-686 SSFVDAERLQTIWQ
+686 SSFADAEKLQTIWQ

-715 DKKPEST
+715 DKKPVPAGTDKS
-722 ESAKPVDFVAPVK
+722 VDFVEPVK
-735 SFLTY
+735 SVLTC
-740 FPFGSLRLKFAKIH
+740 FPFENLQLKLAKIH

-764 GPLSVNRRKLQIENM
+764 GPLSVNRRSLQIENM

-837 AFSGKGLT
+837 AFSGKGLR

-850 RNLNGTLRTSVRNL
+850 RNLNGTLRISVRNL

-879 LTIPLKAVPQVEE
+879 LTIPLKSVPQVEE

-927 DASVSNG
+927 DAAVSNG
-934 VMTLNKFEF
+934 VLTLNKFEF

-950 ESVTGSVDLL
+950 ESVTGSVELL
-960 SGRLNLDAMLELAQ
+960 SGRLNLDAMLELAH

-983 KLRKP
+983 KLGKP

-1002 RLNLP
+1002 KLNLP

>member
-40 AKITGYDIEAEKVS
+40 GKMTGYDIEAEKVS

-65 KELKISWG
+65 KELKISG
-73 NHYSYERNLQVGK
+73 GDYCSRELLVGK
-86 LRMNMRVLPLL
+86 LRMNIRFLPLL
-97 FFRHVDISELEIV
+97 FSRHVDIPELEIV
-110 RMKLS
+110 RLKLKS
-115 SSGWPEAP
+115 DGRREAP
-123 EYQKQGTPG
+123 EYRKQGG
-132 ELRVQKK
+132 AGAARVRKK
-139 RKRPYSYS
+139 RKHPYSYS

-195 NSDELKFSDAHVE
+195 NSDELKFSGAHVE

-432 GVTGELPVKSGVAT
+432 GVTEKLPMKSGMMT
-446 GFVDLDF
+446 GSVNLDF
-453 LKPGMI
+453 LNSGMT
-459 SASGTVELEQL
+459 SASGTVDLKQL
-470 TLSGERRTEPLDLR
+470 TLSGERKSEPLDLR

-537 PFEKALPYKMV
+537 PFEKALPYKMA

-563 WNRRVEHLIFTCVLP
+563 WNRRVEHLIFASVP
-578 LEEEVERMKR
+578 PEDVERMKR
-588 GAFRKFIDEFKLY
+588 GALRKFIDEFKLY

-622 TEKLRNPFD
+622 TEKLRNPLA
-631 VQLTKEYQDN
+631 VQLSAEYQDN
-641 VEDTNNFRMKALRR
+641 VEKTKNFRMNALSR
-655 DIRKFQLNVTENKKT
+655 DVRKFQLNVTENKNP

-677 NPSGPLTVS
+677 DSSGTLMVS
-686 SSFVDAERLQTIWQ
+686 SSFADAEKLQTIWQ

-715 DKKPEST
+715 DKKPVPAGT
-722 ESAKPVDFVAPVK
+722 AKSVDFVEPVK
-735 SFLTY
+735 SVLTC
-740 FPFGSLRLKFAKIH
+740 FPFGNLQLKLAKIH

-764 GPLSVNRRKLQIENM
+764 GPLSVNRRTLQIENM

-795 ERDGDWYYEGSLL
+795 ERDGDWYYEGFLR
-808 GERLALAPL
+808 GEKLALAPL
-817 FRLFDG
+817 YRLFDG
-823 NTAGVSGTLESLNL
+823 NAAGVSGTLESLNL

-850 RNLNGTLRTSVRNL
+850 QNLNGTLKASVRNL

-927 DASVSNG
+927 DAAVSNG
-934 VMTLNKFEF
+934 VLTLNKFEF

-950 ESVTGSVDLL
+950 ESVTGSVELL
-960 SGRLNLDAMLELAQ
+960 SGRLNLDAMLELAH

-983 KLRKP
+983 KLGKP

-1002 RLNLP
+1002 KLNLP

>member
-7 RILWILGVAALLIA
+7 RILWILGVAVLLIA

-40 AKITGYDIEAEKVS
+40 GKMTGYDIEAEKVS

-65 KELKISWG
+65 KELKISG
-73 NHYSYERNLQVGK
+73 GDYCSRELLVGK
-86 LRMNMRVLPLL
+86 LRMNIRFLSLL
-97 FFRHVDISELEIV
+97 FSRHVDILELEIV
-110 RMKLS
+110 RLKLKS
-115 SSGWPEAP
+115 DGRREAP
-123 EYQKQGTPG
+123 EYRKQGRAG
-132 ELRVQKK
+132 AARVRKK
-139 RKRPYSYS
+139 RKHPYSYS

-195 NSDELKFSDAHVE
+195 NSDELKFSGAHVE

-279 AQAEGVFS
+279 AQAEGVFR
-287 LDDASGKLDIQLR
+287 LDDVSGKLDIQLR

-305 LSDKILSALVED
+305 LSDKILSALVEE

-432 GVTGELPVKSGVAT
+432 GVTEKLPMKSGMMT
-446 GFVDLDF
+446 GSVNLDF
-453 LKPGMI
+453 LNSGMT
-459 SASGTVELEQL
+459 SASGTVDLEQL
-470 TLSGERRTEPLDLR
+470 TLSGERKSEPLDLR

-563 WNRRVEHLIFTCVLP
+563 WNRRVEHLLFASVP
-578 LEEEVERMKR
+578 PEDAERMKR
-588 GAFRKFIDEFKLY
+588 GALRKFIDEFKLY

-622 TEKLRNPFD
+622 TEKLRNPLA
-631 VQLTKEYQDN
+631 VQLSAEYQDN
-641 VEDTNNFRMKALRR
+641 VEKTKNFRMNALSR
-655 DIRKFQLNVTENKKT
+655 DVRKFQLNVTENKNP

-677 NPSGPLTVS
+677 DSSGTLMVS
-686 SSFVDAERLQTIWQ
+686 SSFADAEKLQTIWQ

-715 DKKPEST
+715 DKKPVPAGT
-722 ESAKPVDFVAPVK
+722 AKSVDFVEPVK
-735 SFLTY
+735 SVLTC
-740 FPFGSLRLKFAKIH
+740 FPFGNLQLKLAKIH

-764 GPLSVNRRKLQIENM
+764 GPLSVNRRTLQIENM

-808 GERLALAPL
+808 GERFALAPL
-817 FRLFDG
+817 FRFFDG

-850 RNLNGTLRTSVRNL
+850 RNLNGTLRTSVRNF

-897 TLPADFQAL
+897 TLPADFQTL

-927 DASVSNG
+927 DAAVSNG
-934 VMTLNKFEF
+934 VLTLNKFEF

-950 ESVTGSVDLL
+950 ESVTGSVELL
-960 SGRLNLDAMLELAQ
+960 SGRLNLDAMLELAH

-983 KLRKP
+983 KLGKP

-1002 RLNLP
+1002 KLNLP

>member
-40 AKITGYDIEAEKVS
+40 GKMTGYDIEAEKVS

-65 KELKISWG
+65 KELKISG
-73 NHYSYERNLQVGK
+73 GDYCSRELLVGK
-86 LRMNMRVLPLL
+86 LRMNIRFLPLL
-97 FFRHVDISELEIV
+97 FSRHVDIPELEIV
-110 RMKLS
+110 RLKLKS
-115 SSGWPEAP
+115 DGRREAP
-123 EYQKQGTPG
+123 EYRKQGG
-132 ELRVQKK
+132 AGAARVRKK
-139 RKRPYSYS
+139 RKHPYSYS

-195 NSDELKFSDAHVE
+195 NSDELKFSGAHVE

-256 GSEVSVSDSHFRV
+256 GSEISVSDSHFRV

-287 LDDASGKLDIQLR
+287 LDDVSGKLDIQLR

-432 GVTGELPVKSGVAT
+432 GVTEKLPMKSGMMT
-446 GFVDLDF
+446 GSVNLDF
-453 LKPGMI
+453 LNSGMT
-459 SASGTVELEQL
+459 SASGTVDLEQL
-470 TLSGERRTEPLDLR
+470 TLSGERKSEPLDLR

-491 EHGSKNTLS
+491 EHGNKNTLS
-500 GTLSGKIGNAEVLS
+500 GTLSGKIGNAEVLL
-514 LEGSSEFYEKFAKVS
+514 LEGSSEFYEKFVKVS
-529 VSKFRIAH
+529 VSNFRIAH

-563 WNRRVEHLIFTCVLP
+563 WNRRVEHLLFASVP
-578 LEEEVERMKR
+578 PEDAERMKR
-588 GAFRKFIDEFKLY
+588 GALRKFIDEFKLY

-622 TEKLRNPFD
+622 TEKLRNPLA
-631 VQLTKEYQDN
+631 VQLSAEYQDN
-641 VEDTNNFRMKALRR
+641 AEKTKNFRMNALSR
-655 DIRKFQLNVTENKKT
+655 DVRKFQLNVTENKNP

-677 NPSGPLTVS
+677 DSSGTLMVS
-686 SSFVDAERLQTIWQ
+686 SSFADAEKLQTIWQ

-715 DKKPEST
+715 DKKPVPAGT
-722 ESAKPVDFVAPVK
+722 AKSVDFVEPVK
-735 SFLTY
+735 SVLTC
-740 FPFGSLRLKFAKIH
+740 FPFGNLQLKLAKIH

-764 GPLSVNRRKLQIENM
+764 GPLSVNRRTLQIENM

-789 LRFMLA
+789 LRLMLA

-817 FRLFDG
+817 FRFFDG
-823 NTAGVSGTLESLNL
+823 NTADVSGTLESLNL

-919 LRFDSGKL
+919 LRFDSGVL
-927 DASVSNG
+927 DAAVSNG
-934 VMTLNKFEF
+934 VLTLNKFEF

-950 ESVTGSVDLL
+950 ESVTGSVELL
-960 SGRLNLDAMLELAQ
+960 SGRLNLDAMLELAH

-983 KLRKP
+983 KLGKP

-1002 RLNLP
+1002 KLNLP

>member
-7 RILWILGVAALLIA
+7 RIFWILGVAVLLIA

-40 AKITGYDIEAEKVS
+40 GKMTGYDIEAEKVS

-65 KELKISWG
+65 KELKISG
-73 NHYSYERNLQVGK
+73 GDYCSRELLVGK
-86 LRMNMRVLPLL
+86 LRMNIRFLPLL
-97 FFRHVDISELEIV
+97 FSRHVDIPELEIV
-110 RMKLS
+110 RLKLKS
-115 SSGWPEAP
+115 DGRREAP
-123 EYQKQGTPG
+123 EYRKQGG
-132 ELRVQKK
+132 AGAARVRKK
-139 RKRPYSYS
+139 RKHPYSYS

-195 NSDELKFSDAHVE
+195 NSDELKFSGAHVE

-256 GSEVSVSDSHFRV
+256 GSEISVSDSHFRV

-287 LDDASGKLDIQLR
+287 LDDVSGKLDIQLR

-432 GVTGELPVKSGVAT
+432 GVTEKLPMKSGMMT
-446 GFVDLDF
+446 GSVNLDF
-453 LKPGMI
+453 LNSGMT
-459 SASGTVELEQL
+459 SASGTVDLKQL
-470 TLSGERRTEPLDLR
+470 TLSGERKSEPLDLR

-529 VSKFRIAH
+529 VSNFRIAH

-563 WNRRVEHLIFTCVLP
+563 WNRRVEHLLFASVP
-578 LEEEVERMKR
+578 PEDAERMKR
-588 GAFRKFIDEFKLY
+588 GALRKFIDEFKLY

-622 TEKLRNPFD
+622 TEKLRNPLA
-631 VQLTKEYQDN
+631 VQLSAEYQDN
-641 VEDTNNFRMKALRR
+641 VEKTKNFRMNALSR
-655 DIRKFQLNVTENKKT
+655 DVRKFQLNVTENKNP

-677 NPSGPLTVS
+677 DSSGTLMVS
-686 SSFVDAERLQTIWQ
+686 SSFADAEKLQTIWQ

-715 DKKPEST
+715 DKKPVPAGT
-722 ESAKPVDFVAPVK
+722 AKSVDFVEPVK
-735 SFLTY
+735 SVLTC
-740 FPFGSLRLKFAKIH
+740 FPFGNLQLKLAKIH
-754 CADDLNLSVE
+754 CADDLNLSVK
-764 GPLSVNRRKLQIENM
+764 GPLSVNRRTLQIENM

-817 FRLFDG
+817 FRFFDG
-823 NTAGVSGTLESLNL
+823 NTADVSGTLESLNL

-919 LRFDSGKL
+919 LRFDSGVL
-927 DASVSNG
+927 DAAVSNG
-934 VMTLNKFEF
+934 VLTLNKFEF

-950 ESVTGSVDLL
+950 ESVTGSVELL
-960 SGRLNLDAMLELAQ
+960 SGRLNLDAMLELAH

-983 KLRKP
+983 KLGKP

-1002 RLNLP
+1002 KLNLP

>member
-40 AKITGYDIEAEKVS
+40 GKMTGYDIEAEKVS

-65 KELKISWG
+65 KELKISG
-73 NHYSYERNLQVGK
+73 GDYCSRELLVGK
-86 LRMNMRVLPLL
+86 LRMNIRFLPLL
-97 FFRHVDISELEIV
+97 FSRHVDISELEIV
-110 RMKLS
+110 RLKLKS
-115 SSGWPEAP
+115 DGRREAP
-123 EYQKQGTPG
+123 EYRKQGRAG
-132 ELRVQKK
+132 AARVRKK
-139 RKRPYSYS
+139 RKHPYSYS

-195 NSDELKFSDAHVE
+195 NSDELKFSGAHVE

-287 LDDASGKLDIQLR
+287 LDDVSGKLDIQLR

-432 GVTGELPVKSGVAT
+432 GVTEKLPMKSGMMT
-446 GFVDLDF
+446 GSVNLDF
-453 LKPGMI
+453 LNSGMT
-459 SASGTVELEQL
+459 SASGTVDLEQL
-470 TLSGERRTEPLDLR
+470 TLSGERKSEPLDLR

-563 WNRRVEHLIFTCVLP
+563 WNRRVEHLIFASVP
-578 LEEEVERMKR
+578 PEDAERMKR
-588 GAFRKFIDEFKLY
+588 GALRKFIDEFKLY
-601 RNSEETF
+601 RSSEETF

-622 TEKLRNPFD
+622 TEKLRNPLA
-631 VQLTKEYQDN
+631 VQLSAEYQDN
-641 VEDTNNFRMKALRR
+641 VEKTKNFRMNVLSR
-655 DIRKFQLNVTENKKT
+655 DVRKFQLNVTETKNP

-677 NPSGPLTVS
+677 DSSGTLMVS
-686 SSFVDAERLQTIWQ
+686 SSFADAEKLQTIWQ
-700 SFQPSKPAKAEQKTA
+700 SFQPSKPAKAEQKIA
-715 DKKPEST
+715 DKKPVPAGT
-722 ESAKPVDFVAPVK
+722 AKSVDFVEPVK
-735 SFLTY
+735 SVLTC
-740 FPFGSLRLKFAKIH
+740 FPFGNLQLKLAKIH

-764 GPLSVNRRKLQIENM
+764 GPLSVNRRTLQIENM

-808 GERLALAPL
+808 GERFALAPL
-817 FRLFDG
+817 FRFFDG

-927 DASVSNG
+927 DAAVSNG
-934 VMTLNKFEF
+934 VLTLNKFEF

-950 ESVTGSVDLL
+950 ESVTGSVELL
-960 SGRLNLDAMLELAQ
+960 SGRLNLDAMLELAH

-983 KLRKP
+983 KLGKP

-1002 RLNLP
+1002 KLNLP

-1013 EKTVEEVKDLFR
+1013 EKTVEEVKELFR

>member
-40 AKITGYDIEAEKVS
+40 GKMTGYDIEAEKVS

-65 KELKISWG
+65 KELKISG
-73 NHYSYERNLQVGK
+73 GDYCSRELLVGK
-86 LRMNMRVLPLL
+86 LRMNIRFLPLL
-97 FFRHVDISELEIV
+97 FSRHVDIPELEIV
-110 RMKLS
+110 RLKLKS
-115 SSGWPEAP
+115 DGRREAP
-123 EYQKQGTPG
+123 EYRKQGG
-132 ELRVQKK
+132 AGAARVRKK
-139 RKRPYSYS
+139 RKHPYSYS

-195 NSDELKFSDAHVE
+195 NSDELKFSGAHVE

-245 ALNATL
+245 ALNAML

-256 GSEVSVSDSHFRV
+256 GNEISVSDSHFRV

-287 LDDASGKLDIQLR
+287 LDDVSGKLDIQLR

-432 GVTGELPVKSGVAT
+432 GVTEKLPMKSGMMT
-446 GFVDLDF
+446 GSVNLDF
-453 LKPGMI
+453 LNSGMT
-459 SASGTVELEQL
+459 SASGTVDLEQL
-470 TLSGERRTEPLDLR
+470 TLSGERKSEPLDLR

-563 WNRRVEHLIFTCVLP
+563 WNRRVEHLLFASVP
-578 LEEEVERMKR
+578 PEDAERMKR
-588 GAFRKFIDEFKLY
+588 GALRKFIDEFKLY

-622 TEKLRNPFD
+622 TEKLRNPLA
-631 VQLTKEYQDN
+631 VQLSAEYQDN
-641 VEDTNNFRMKALRR
+641 VEKTKNFRMNALSR
-655 DIRKFQLNVTENKKT
+655 DVRKFQLNVTENKNP

-677 NPSGPLTVS
+677 DSSGTLMVS
-686 SSFVDAERLQTIWQ
+686 SSFADAEKLQTIWQ

-715 DKKPEST
+715 DKKPVPAGT
-722 ESAKPVDFVAPVK
+722 AKSVDFVEPVK
-735 SFLTY
+735 SVLTC
-740 FPFGSLRLKFAKIH
+740 FPFGNLQLKLAKIH
-754 CADDLNLSVE
+754 CADDLNLSVK
-764 GPLSVNRRKLQIENM
+764 GPLSVNRRTLQIENM

-789 LRFMLA
+789 LRLMLA

-817 FRLFDG
+817 FRFFDG
-823 NTAGVSGTLESLNL
+823 NTADVSGTLESLNL

-850 RNLNGTLRTSVRNL
+850 QNLNGTLKASVRNL

-934 VMTLNKFEF
+934 VLTLNKFEF

-950 ESVTGSVDLL
+950 ESVIGTVELL
-960 SGRLNLDAMLELAQ
+960 SGKLNLDAMLELAQ

>member
-40 AKITGYDIEAEKVS
+40 GKMTGYDIEAEKVS

-65 KELKISWG
+65 KELKISG
-73 NHYSYERNLQVGK
+73 GDYCSRELLVGK
-86 LRMNMRVLPLL
+86 LRMNIRFLPLL
-97 FFRHVDISELEIV
+97 FSRHVDIPELEIV
-110 RMKLS
+110 RLKLKS
-115 SSGWPEAP
+115 DGRREAP
-123 EYQKQGTPG
+123 EYRKQGG
-132 ELRVQKK
+132 AGAARVRKK
-139 RKRPYSYS
+139 RKHPYSYS

-195 NSDELKFSDAHVE
+195 NSDELKFSGAHVE

-245 ALNATL
+245 ALNAML
-251 NLERK
+251 NLERN
-256 GSEVSVSDSHFRV
+256 GNEISVSDSHFRV

-279 AQAEGVFS
+279 AQAEGMF
-287 LDDASGKLDIQLR
+287 LDDGSGKLDIQLH

-317 PVRGVEAT
+317 PVRGVEVT
-325 ASLDVD
+325 ASLNVD
-331 SAPGFKSVD
+331 TAPGFKSVD
-340 VAGKVAMTADQFAG
+340 VAGKSLMTADQFTG
-354 ESRKFNSEFSFKG
+354 ESRKFNSAFTFKG
-367 AKNGDEFAVSTLKLS
+367 AKNGDEFFVSTLKLS

-391 LELSAPKQVVIL
+391 LELTAPKQVVIL

-417 VQMKKVNLSTVAKLL
+417 VQMKKVNLPAVAKLL

-622 TEKLRNPFD
+622 TEKLRNPLA
-631 VQLTKEYQDN
+631 VQLSAEYQDN
-641 VEDTNNFRMKALRR
+641 VEKTKNFRMNALSR
-655 DIRKFQLNVTENKKT
+655 DVRKFQLNVTENKNP

-677 NPSGPLTVS
+677 DSSGTLMVS
-686 SSFVDAERLQTIWQ
+686 SSFADAEKLQTIWQ

-715 DKKPEST
+715 DKKPVPAGT
-722 ESAKPVDFVAPVK
+722 AKSVDFVEPVK
-735 SFLTY
+735 SVLTC
-740 FPFGSLRLKFAKIH
+740 FPFGNLQLKLAKIH
-754 CADDLNLSVE
+754 CADDLNLSVK
-764 GPLSVNRRKLQIENM
+764 GPLSVNRRTLQIENM

-817 FRLFDG
+817 FRFFDG
-823 NTAGVSGTLESLNL
+823 NTADVSGTLESLNL

-906 RSELLAVAEGKKN
+906 RSELLAVAEEKKN

-934 VMTLNKFEF
+934 VLTLNKFEF

-950 ESVTGSVDLL
+950 ESVTGTVELL
-960 SGRLNLDAMLELAQ
+960 SGKLNLDAMLELAQ

-983 KLRKP
+983 KLGKP

-1002 RLNLP
+1002 KLNLP

>member
-40 AKITGYDIEAEKVS
+40 GKMTGYDIEAEKVS

-65 KELKISWG
+65 KELKISG
-73 NHYSYERNLQVGK
+73 GDYCSRELLVGK
-86 LRMNMRVLPLL
+86 LRMNIRFLPLL
-97 FFRHVDISELEIV
+97 FSRHVDIPELEIV
-110 RMKLS
+110 RLKLKS
-115 SSGWPEAP
+115 DGRREAP
-123 EYQKQGTPG
+123 EYRKQGG
-132 ELRVQKK
+132 AGAARVRKK
-139 RKRPYSYS
+139 RKHPYSYS

-195 NSDELKFSDAHVE
+195 NSDELKFSGAHVE

-245 ALNATL
+245 ALNAML

-256 GSEVSVSDSHFRV
+256 GNEISVSDSHFRV

-279 AQAEGVFS
+279 AQAEGMF
-287 LDDASGKLDIQLR
+287 LDDGSGKLDIQLH

-317 PVRGVEAT
+317 PVRGVEVT
-325 ASLDVD
+325 ASLNVD
-331 SAPGFKSVD
+331 AAPGFKSVD

-432 GVTGELPVKSGVAT
+432 GVTEKLPMKSGMMT
-446 GFVDLDF
+446 GSVNLDF
-453 LKPGMI
+453 LNSGMT
-459 SASGTVELEQL
+459 SASGTVDLEQL
-470 TLSGERRTEPLDLR
+470 TLSGERKSEPLDLR

-563 WNRRVEHLIFTCVLP
+563 WNRRVEHLLFASVP
-578 LEEEVERMKR
+578 PEDAERMKR
-588 GAFRKFIDEFKLY
+588 GALRKFIDEFKLY

-622 TEKLRNPFD
+622 TEKLRNPLA
-631 VQLTKEYQDN
+631 VQLSAEYQDN
-641 VEDTNNFRMKALRR
+641 VEKTKNFRMNALSR
-655 DIRKFQLNVTENKKT
+655 DVRKFQLNVTENKKT

-677 NPSGPLTVS
+677 NPSGSLTVS
-686 SSFVDAERLQTIWQ
+686 SSFVDVERLQTIWQ
-700 SFQPSKPAKAEQKTA
+700 SFQPSKSAKAEQKTA
-715 DKKPEST
+715 DKKSESP
-722 ESAKPVDFVAPVK
+722 ESAKPADFVDSVK
-735 SFLTY
+735 SFLFY
-740 FPFGSLRLKFAKIH
+740 LPFGNLQLKFAKIH

-764 GPLSVNRRKLQIENM
+764 GPLSVNRRTLQIENM

-789 LRFMLA
+789 LRLMLA

-817 FRLFDG
+817 FRFFDG

-919 LRFDSGKL
+919 LRFDSGVL

-934 VMTLNKFEF
+934 VLTLNKFEF

-950 ESVTGSVDLL
+950 ESVTGTVELL
-960 SGRLNLDAMLELAQ
+960 SGKLNLDAMLELAQ

>member
-40 AKITGYDIEAEKVS
+40 GKMTGYDIEAEKVS

-65 KELKISWG
+65 KELKISG
-73 NHYSYERNLQVGK
+73 GDYCSRELLVGK
-86 LRMNMRVLPLL
+86 LRMNIRFLPLL
-97 FFRHVDISELEIV
+97 FSRHVDIPELEIV
-110 RMKLS
+110 RLKLKS
-115 SSGWPEAP
+115 DGRREAP
-123 EYQKQGTPG
+123 EYRKQGG
-132 ELRVQKK
+132 AGAARVRKK
-139 RKRPYSYS
+139 RKHPYSYS

-195 NSDELKFSDAHVE
+195 NSDELKFSGAHVE

-256 GSEVSVSDSHFRV
+256 GNEISVSDSHFRV

-279 AQAEGVFS
+279 AQAEGMF
-287 LDDASGKLDIQLR
+287 LDDGSGKLDIQLR

-317 PVRGVEAT
+317 PVRGVEVT
-325 ASLDVD
+325 ASLNVD
-331 SAPGFKSVD
+331 AAPGFKSVD
-340 VAGKVAMTADQFAG
+340 VAGKSLMTADQFTG
-354 ESRKFNSEFSFKG
+354 ESRKFNSAFTFKG
-367 AKNGDEFAVSTLKLS
+367 AKNGDEFFVSTLKLS

-391 LELSAPKQVVIL
+391 LELTAPKQVVIL

-417 VQMKKVNLSTVAKLL
+417 VQMKKVNLPAVAKLL

-563 WNRRVEHLIFTCVLP
+563 WNRRVEHLLFASVP
-578 LEEEVERMKR
+578 PEDAERMKR
-588 GAFRKFIDEFKLY
+588 GALRKFIDEFKLY

-622 TEKLRNPFD
+622 TEKLRNPLA
-631 VQLTKEYQDN
+631 VQLSAEYQDN
-641 VEDTNNFRMKALRR
+641 VEKTKNFRMNALSR
-655 DIRKFQLNVTENKKT
+655 DVRKFQLNVTENKNP

-677 NPSGPLTVS
+677 DSSGTLMVS
-686 SSFVDAERLQTIWQ
+686 SSFADAEKLQTIWQ

-715 DKKPEST
+715 DKKPVPAGT
-722 ESAKPVDFVAPVK
+722 AKSVDFVEPVK
-735 SFLTY
+735 SVLTC
-740 FPFGSLRLKFAKIH
+740 FPFGNLQLKLAKIH
-754 CADDLNLSVE
+754 CADDLNLSVK
-764 GPLSVNRRKLQIENM
+764 GPLSVNRRTLQIENM

-789 LRFMLA
+789 LRLMLA
-795 ERDGDWYYEGSLL
+795 ERDGDWYYEGFLR
-808 GERLALAPL
+808 GEKLALAPL
-817 FRLFDG
+817 YRLFDG
-823 NTAGVSGTLESLNL
+823 NAAGVSGTLESLNL

-850 RNLNGTLRTSVRNL
+850 QNLNGTLKASVRNL

-879 LTIPLKAVPQVEE
+879 LTIPLKSVPQVEE

-927 DASVSNG
+927 DAAVSNG
-934 VMTLNKFEF
+934 VLTLNKFEF

-950 ESVTGSVDLL
+950 ESVTGTVELL
-960 SGRLNLDAMLELAQ
+960 SGKLNLDAMLELAQ

-983 KLRKP
+983 KLGKP

-1002 RLNLP
+1002 KLNLP

>member
-40 AKITGYDIEAEKVS
+40 GKMTGYDIEAEKVS

-65 KELKISWG
+65 KELKISG
-73 NHYSYERNLQVGK
+73 GDYCSRELLVGK
-86 LRMNMRVLPLL
+86 LRMNIRFLPLL
-97 FFRHVDISELEIV
+97 FSRHVDIPELEIV
-110 RMKLS
+110 RLKLKS
-115 SSGWPEAP
+115 DGRREAP
-123 EYQKQGTPG
+123 EYRKQGG
-132 ELRVQKK
+132 AGAARVRKK
-139 RKRPYSYS
+139 RKHPYSYS

-195 NSDELKFSDAHVE
+195 NSDELKFSGAHVE

-245 ALNATL
+245 ALNAML

-256 GSEVSVSDSHFRV
+256 GNEISVSDSHFRV

-279 AQAEGVFS
+279 AQAEGMF
-287 LDDASGKLDIQLR
+287 LDDGSGKLDIQLH

-317 PVRGVEAT
+317 PVRGVEVT
-325 ASLDVD
+325 ASLNVD
-331 SAPGFKSVD
+331 AAPGFKSVD
-340 VAGKVAMTADQFAG
+340 VAGKSLMTADQFTG
-354 ESRKFNSEFSFKG
+354 ESRKFNSAFTFKG
-367 AKNGDEFAVSTLKLS
+367 AKNGDEFFVSTLKLS

-391 LELSAPKQVVIL
+391 LELTAPKQVVIL

-417 VQMKKVNLSTVAKLL
+417 VQMKKVNLPAVAKLL

-484 SNFRLTH
+484 SNFRLIH

-563 WNRRVEHLIFTCVLP
+563 WNRRVEHLLFASVP
-578 LEEEVERMKR
+578 PEDAERMKR
-588 GAFRKFIDEFKLY
+588 GALRKFIDEFKLY

-622 TEKLRNPFD
+622 TEKLRNPLA
-631 VQLTKEYQDN
+631 VQLSAEYQDN
-641 VEDTNNFRMKALRR
+641 VEKTKNFRMNALSR
-655 DIRKFQLNVTENKKT
+655 DVRKFQLNVTENKNP

-677 NPSGPLTVS
+677 DSSGTLMVS
-686 SSFVDAERLQTIWQ
+686 SSFADAEKLQTIWQ

-715 DKKPEST
+715 DKKPVPAGT
-722 ESAKPVDFVAPVK
+722 AKSVDFVEPVK
-735 SFLTY
+735 SVLTC
-740 FPFGSLRLKFAKIH
+740 FPFGNLQLKLAKIH
-754 CADDLNLSVE
+754 CADDLNLRVE
-764 GPLSVNRRKLQIENM
+764 GPLSVNRRTLQIENM

-795 ERDGDWYYEGSLL
+795 ERDGDWYYEGFLR
-808 GERLALAPL
+808 GEKLALAPL
-817 FRLFDG
+817 YRLFDG
-823 NTAGVSGTLESLNL
+823 NAAGVSGTLESLNL

-850 RNLNGTLRTSVRNL
+850 QNLNGTLKASVRNL

-879 LTIPLKAVPQVEE
+879 LTIPLKSVPQVEE

-927 DASVSNG
+927 DAAVSNG
-934 VMTLNKFEF
+934 VLTLNKFEF

-950 ESVTGSVDLL
+950 ESVTGSVELL
-960 SGRLNLDAMLELAQ
+960 SGRLNLDAMLELAH

-983 KLRKP
+983 KLGKP

-1002 RLNLP
+1002 KLNLP

>member
-40 AKITGYDIEAEKVS
+40 GKMTGYDIEAEKVS

-65 KELKISWG
+65 KELKISG
-73 NHYSYERNLQVGK
+73 GDYCSRELLVGK
-86 LRMNMRVLPLL
+86 LRMNIRFLPLL
-97 FFRHVDISELEIV
+97 FSRHVDIPELEIV
-110 RMKLS
+110 RLKLKS
-115 SSGWPEAP
+115 DGRREAP
-123 EYQKQGTPG
+123 EYRKQGG
-132 ELRVQKK
+132 AGAARVRKK
-139 RKRPYSYS
+139 RKHPYSYS

-195 NSDELKFSDAHVE
+195 NSDELKFSGAHVE

-230 TECTEVVVKQRAVNL
+230 TECTEVVVKQRVVNL

-287 LDDASGKLDIQLR
+287 LDDVSGKLDIQLR

-432 GVTGELPVKSGVAT
+432 GVTEKLPMKSGMMT
-446 GFVDLDF
+446 GSVNLDF
-453 LKPGMI
+453 LNSGMT
-459 SASGTVELEQL
+459 SASGTVDLEQL
-470 TLSGERRTEPLDLR
+470 TLSGERKSEPLDLR

-514 LEGSSEFYEKFAKVS
+514 LEGSSEFYEKFAKVC

-548 DSLGIRSFVLNGSWK
+548 DSLGIRSFILNGSWK
-563 WNRRVEHLIFTCVLP
+563 WNRRVEHLIFACIP
-578 LEEEVERMKR
+578 PEDAERMKR
-588 GAFRKFIDEFKLY
+588 GALRKFIDEFKLY

-616 ALTDFT
+616 VLTDFT
-622 TEKLRNPFD
+622 TEKLRNPLA
-631 VQLTKEYQDN
+631 VQLSAEYQDN
-641 VEDTNNFRMKALRR
+641 VEKTKNFRMNALSR
-655 DIRKFQLNVTENKKT
+655 DVRKFQLNVTENKNP

-677 NPSGPLTVS
+677 DSSGTLMVS
-686 SSFVDAERLQTIWQ
+686 SSFADAEKLQTIWQ
-700 SFQPSKPAKAEQKTA
+700 SFQPSKPAKAGQKTA
-715 DKKPEST
+715 DKKPVPAGT
-722 ESAKPVDFVAPVK
+722 AKSVDFVEPVK
-735 SFLTY
+735 SVLTC
-740 FPFGSLRLKFAKIH
+740 FPFGNLQLKLAKIH

-764 GPLSVNRRKLQIENM
+764 GPLSVNRRTLQIENM

-817 FRLFDG
+817 FRFFDG

-919 LRFDSGKL
+919 LRFDSGVL
-927 DASVSNG
+927 DAAVSNG
-934 VMTLNKFEF
+934 VLTLNKFEF

-950 ESVTGSVDLL
+950 ESVTGSVELL
-960 SGRLNLDAMLELAQ
+960 SGRLNLDAMLELAH

-983 KLRKP
+983 KLGKP

-1002 RLNLP
+1002 KLNLP

>member
-40 AKITGYDIEAEKVS
+40 GKMTGYDIEAEKVS

-65 KELKISWG
+65 KELKISG
-73 NHYSYERNLQVGK
+73 GDYCSRELLVGK
-86 LRMNMRVLPLL
+86 LRMNIRFLPLL
-97 FFRHVDISELEIV
+97 FSRHVDIPELEIV
-110 RMKLS
+110 RLKLKS
-115 SSGWPEAP
+115 DGRREAP
-123 EYQKQGTPG
+123 EYRKQGG
-132 ELRVQKK
+132 AGAARVRKK
-139 RKRPYSYS
+139 RKHPYSYS

-195 NSDELKFSDAHVE
+195 NSDELKFSGAHVE

-256 GSEVSVSDSHFRV
+256 GNEISVSDSHFRV

-287 LDDASGKLDIQLR
+287 LDDASGKLDIQLH

-317 PVRGVEAT
+317 PVRGVEVT
-325 ASLDVD
+325 ASLNVD
-331 SAPGFKSVD
+331 AAPGFKSVD

-432 GVTGELPVKSGVAT
+432 GVTEKLPMKSGMMT
-446 GFVDLDF
+446 GSVNLDF
-453 LKPGMI
+453 LNSGMT

-563 WNRRVEHLIFTCVLP
+563 WNRRVEHLLFASVP
-578 LEEEVERMKR
+578 PEDAERMKR
-588 GAFRKFIDEFKLY
+588 GALRKFIDEFKLY

-622 TEKLRNPFD
+622 TEKLRNPLA
-631 VQLTKEYQDN
+631 VQLSAKYQDN
-641 VEDTNNFRMKALRR
+641 VEKTKNFRMNALSR
-655 DIRKFQLNVTENKKT
+655 DVRKFQLNVTENKNP

-677 NPSGPLTVS
+677 DSSGTLMVS
-686 SSFVDAERLQTIWQ
+686 SSFADAEKLQTIWQ

-715 DKKPEST
+715 DKKPVPAGT
-722 ESAKPVDFVAPVK
+722 AKSVDFVEPVK
-735 SFLTY
+735 SVLTC
-740 FPFGSLRLKFAKIH
+740 FPFGNLQLKLAKIH
-754 CADDLNLSVE
+754 CADDLNLRVE
-764 GPLSVNRRKLQIENM
+764 GPLSVNRRTLQIENM

-789 LRFMLA
+789 LRLMLA
-795 ERDGDWYYEGSLL
+795 ERDGDWHYEGFLR
-808 GERLALAPL
+808 GEKLALAPL
-817 FRLFDG
+817 YRLFDG
-823 NTAGVSGTLESLNL
+823 NAAGVSGTLESLNL

-850 RNLNGTLRTSVRNL
+850 QNLNGTLKASVRNL

-879 LTIPLKAVPQVEE
+879 LTIPLKSVPQVEE

-934 VMTLNKFEF
+934 VLTLNKFEF

-950 ESVTGSVDLL
+950 ESVTGSVELL
-960 SGRLNLDAMLELAQ
+960 SGRLNLDAMLELAH

-983 KLRKP
+983 KLGKP

-1002 RLNLP
+1002 KLNLP

>member
-40 AKITGYDIEAEKVS
+40 GKMTGYDIEAEKVS

-65 KELKISWG
+65 KELKISG
-73 NHYSYERNLQVGK
+73 GDYCSRELLVGK
-86 LRMNMRVLPLL
+86 LRMNIRFLPLL
-97 FFRHVDISELEIV
+97 FSRHVDIPELEIV
-110 RMKLS
+110 RLKLKS
-115 SSGWPEAP
+115 DGRREAP
-123 EYQKQGTPG
+123 EYRKQGG
-132 ELRVQKK
+132 AGAARVRKK
-139 RKRPYSYS
+139 RKHPYSYS

-195 NSDELKFSDAHVE
+195 NSDELKFSGAHVE

-279 AQAEGVFS
+279 AQAEGVFR
-287 LDDASGKLDIQLR
+287 LDDVSGKLDIQLR

-317 PVRGVEAT
+317 PVRGVEVT

-432 GVTGELPVKSGVAT
+432 GVTEKLPMKSGMMT
-446 GFVDLDF
+446 GSVNLDF
-453 LKPGMI
+453 LNSGMT
-459 SASGTVELEQL
+459 SASGTVDLEQL
-470 TLSGERRTEPLDLR
+470 TLSGERKSEPLDLR

-491 EHGSKNTLS
+491 EHGNKNTLS

-529 VSKFRIAH
+529 VSNFRIAH

-563 WNRRVEHLIFTCVLP
+563 WNRRVEHLLFASVP
-578 LEEEVERMKR
+578 PEDAERMKR
-588 GAFRKFIDEFKLY
+588 GALRKFIDEFKLY

-622 TEKLRNPFD
+622 TEKLRNPLA
-631 VQLTKEYQDN
+631 VQLSAEYQDN
-641 VEDTNNFRMKALRR
+641 VEKTKNFRMNALLR
-655 DIRKFQLNVTENKKT
+655 DLRKFQLNVTENKNP

-677 NPSGPLTVS
+677 DSSGTLMVS
-686 SSFVDAERLQTIWQ
+686 SSFADAEKLQTIWQ
-700 SFQPSKPAKAEQKTA
+700 SFQPSKPEKAEQKTA
-715 DKKPEST
+715 DKKPVPAGT
-722 ESAKPVDFVAPVK
+722 AKSVDFVEPVK
-735 SFLTY
+735 SVLTC
-740 FPFGSLRLKFAKIH
+740 FPFGNLQLKLAKIH

-764 GPLSVNRRKLQIENM
+764 GPLSVNRRTLQIENM
-779 KISANDSPVA
+779 KISVNDSPVA
-789 LRFMLA
+789 LHLMLA
-795 ERDGDWYYEGSLL
+795 EQDGDWYYEGFLR
-808 GERLALAPL
+808 GEKLALAPL
-817 FRLFDG
+817 YRLFDG
-823 NTAGVSGTLESLNL
+823 NAAGVSGTLESLNL

-850 RNLNGTLRTSVRNL
+850 QNLNGTLKASVRNL

-879 LTIPLKAVPQVEE
+879 LTIPLKSVPQVEE

-919 LRFDSGKL
+919 LRFDSGVL
-927 DASVSNG
+927 DAAVSNG
-934 VMTLNKFEF
+934 VLTLNKFEF

-950 ESVTGSVDLL
+950 ESVTGSVELL
-960 SGRLNLDAMLELAQ
+960 SGRLNLDAMLELAH

-983 KLRKP
+983 KLGKP

-1002 RLNLP
+1002 KLNLP

>member
-7 RILWILGVAALLIA
+7 KILWIFGVAVLLTA

-32 KSLWLPVA
+32 KSFWLPVA

-154 DADVAAVCGRTRYE
+154 DADVAAVCDGTRYE

-195 NSDELKFSDAHVE
+195 NSDELKFSGAHVE

-279 AQAEGVFS
+279 AQAEGMF
-287 LDDASGKLDIQLR
+287 LDDGSGKLDIQLR

-317 PVRGVEAT
+317 PVRGVEVT
-325 ASLDVD
+325 ASLNVD
-331 SAPGFKSVD
+331 AAPGFKSVD

-432 GVTGELPVKSGVAT
+432 GVTEKLPMKSGMMT
-446 GFVDLDF
+446 GSVNLDF
-453 LKPGMI
+453 LNSGMT
-459 SASGTVELEQL
+459 SASGTVDLKQL
-470 TLSGERRTEPLDLR
+470 TLSGERKSEPLDLR
-484 SNFRLTH
+484 SKFRLTH

-563 WNRRVEHLIFTCVLP
+563 WNRRVEHLLFASVP
-578 LEEEVERMKR
+578 PEDAERMKR
-588 GAFRKFIDEFKLY
+588 GALRKFIDEFKLY

-641 VEDTNNFRMKALRR
+641 VEDTNNFRMRALRR

-677 NPSGPLTVS
+677 NPSGSLTVS
-686 SSFVDAERLQTIWQ
+686 SSFVDVERLQTIWQ
-700 SFQPSKPAKAEQKTA
+700 SFQPSKSAKAEQKTA
-715 DKKPEST
+715 DKKSESP
-722 ESAKPVDFVAPVK
+722 ESAKPADFVAPVK
-735 SFLTY
+735 SFLFY
-740 FPFGSLRLKFAKIH
+740 LPFGNLQLKFAKIH

-764 GPLSVNRRKLQIENM
+764 GPLSVDWRKLQIKNM
-779 KISANDSPVA
+779 KISVNDSPVA
-789 LRFMLA
+789 LHLMLA
-795 ERDGDWYYEGSLL
+795 ELNDDWYYEGSLR
-808 GERLALAPL
+808 GEKLALAPL
-817 FRLFDG
+817 YRLFDG
-823 NTAGVSGTLESLNL
+823 NAAGVSGTLESLNL

-850 RNLNGTLRTSVRNL
+850 QNLNGTLKASVRNL

-879 LTIPLKAVPQVEE
+879 LTIPLKSVPQVEE

-934 VMTLNKFEF
+934 VLTLNKFEF

-950 ESVTGSVDLL
+950 ESVTGTVELL
-960 SGRLNLDAMLELAQ
+960 SGKLKLDAMLELAQ

-983 KLRKP
+983 KLSKP

-1013 EKTVEEVKDLFR
+1013 EKTVEEVKDLFK

-1032 RK
+1032 KK

>member
-40 AKITGYDIEAEKVS
+40 GKMTGYDIEAEKVS

-65 KELKISWG
+65 KELKISG
-73 NHYSYERNLQVGK
+73 GDYCSRELLVGK
-86 LRMNMRVLPLL
+86 LRMNIRFLPLL
-97 FFRHVDISELEIV
+97 FSRHVDIPELEIV
-110 RMKLS
+110 RLKLKS
-115 SSGWPEAP
+115 DGRREAP
-123 EYQKQGTPG
+123 EYRKQGG
-132 ELRVQKK
+132 AEAGVARVRKK
-139 RKRPYSYS
+139 RKHPYSYS
-147 VKKISIY
+147 LKKISIY

-195 NSDELKFSDAHVE
+195 NSDELKFSGAHVE

-287 LDDASGKLDIQLR
+287 LDDVSGKLDIQLR

-325 ASLDVD
+325 ASLDID
-331 SAPGFKSVD
+331 SASGFKSVD

-432 GVTGELPVKSGVAT
+432 GVTEKLPMKSGMMT
-446 GFVDLDF
+446 GSVNLDF
-453 LKPGMI
+453 LNSGMT
-459 SASGTVELEQL
+459 SASGTVDLEQL
-470 TLSGERRTEPLDLR
+470 TLSGERKSEPLDLR

-514 LEGSSEFYEKFAKVS
+514 LEGSSEFYEKFVKVS

-563 WNRRVEHLIFTCVLP
+563 WNRRVEHLLFASVP
-578 LEEEVERMKR
+578 PEDAERMKR
-588 GAFRKFIDEFKLY
+588 GTLRKFIDEFKLY

-622 TEKLRNPFD
+622 TEKLRNPLA
-631 VQLTKEYQDN
+631 VQLSAEYQDN
-641 VEDTNNFRMKALRR
+641 VEKTKNFRMNALSR
-655 DIRKFQLNVTENKKT
+655 DVRKFQLNVTENKNP

-677 NPSGPLTVS
+677 DSSGTLMVS
-686 SSFVDAERLQTIWQ
+686 SSFADAEKLQTIWQ

-715 DKKPEST
+715 DKKPVPAGT
-722 ESAKPVDFVAPVK
+722 AKSVDFVEPVK
-735 SFLTY
+735 SVLTC
-740 FPFGSLRLKFAKIH
+740 FPFGNLQLKLAKIH

-764 GPLSVNRRKLQIENM
+764 GPLSVNRRSLQIENM

-837 AFSGKGLT
+837 AFSGKGLR

-850 RNLNGTLRTSVRNL
+850 RNLNGTLRISVRNL

-879 LTIPLKAVPQVEE
+879 LTIPLKSVPQVEE

-927 DASVSNG
+927 DAAVSNG
-934 VMTLNKFEF
+934 VLTLNKFEF

-950 ESVTGSVDLL
+950 ESVTGSVELL
-960 SGRLNLDAMLELAQ
+960 SGRLNLDAMLELAH

-983 KLRKP
+983 KLGKP

-1002 RLNLP
+1002 KLNLP

>member
-40 AKITGYDIEAEKVS
+40 GKMTGYDIEAEKVS

-65 KELKISWG
+65 KELKISG
-73 NHYSYERNLQVGK
+73 GDYCSRELLVGK
-86 LRMNMRVLPLL
+86 LRMNIRFLPLL
-97 FFRHVDISELEIV
+97 FSRHVDIPELEIV
-110 RMKLS
+110 RLKLKS
-115 SSGWPEAP
+115 DGRREAP
-123 EYQKQGTPG
+123 EYRKQGRAG
-132 ELRVQKK
+132 AARVRKK
-139 RKRPYSYS
+139 RKHPYSYS

-154 DADVAAVCGRTRYE
+154 DADVASVCGRTRYE

-195 NSDELKFSDAHVE
+195 NSDELKFSGAHVE

-279 AQAEGVFS
+279 AQAEGVFR
-287 LDDASGKLDIQLR
+287 LDDVSGKLDIQLR

-340 VAGKVAMTADQFAG
+340 VAGKVAMTADLFAG

-432 GVTGELPVKSGVAT
+432 GVTEKLPMKSGMMT
-446 GFVDLDF
+446 GSVNLDF
-453 LKPGMI
+453 LNSGMT
-459 SASGTVELEQL
+459 SASGTVDLEQL
-470 TLSGERRTEPLDLR
+470 TLSGERKSEPLDLR

-563 WNRRVEHLIFTCVLP
+563 WNRRVEHLLFASVP
-578 LEEEVERMKR
+578 PEDAERMKR
-588 GAFRKFIDEFKLY
+588 GALRKFIDEFKLY

-622 TEKLRNPFD
+622 TEKLRNPLA
-631 VQLTKEYQDN
+631 VQLSAEYQDN
-641 VEDTNNFRMKALRR
+641 VEKTKNFRMNALSR
-655 DIRKFQLNVTENKKT
+655 DVRKFQLNVTENKNP

-677 NPSGPLTVS
+677 DSSGTLMVS
-686 SSFVDAERLQTIWQ
+686 SSFADAEKLQTIWQ
-700 SFQPSKPAKAEQKTA
+700 SFQPSKPAKAGQKTA
-715 DKKPEST
+715 DKKPVPAGT
-722 ESAKPVDFVAPVK
+722 AKSVDFVEPVK
-735 SFLTY
+735 SVLTC
-740 FPFGSLRLKFAKIH
+740 FPFGNLQLKLAKIH

-764 GPLSVNRRKLQIENM
+764 GPLSVNRRTLQIENM

-817 FRLFDG
+817 FRFFDG

-919 LRFDSGKL
+919 LRFDSGVL
-927 DASVSNG
+927 DAAVSNG
-934 VMTLNKFEF
+934 VLTLNKFEF

-950 ESVTGSVDLL
+950 ESVTGSVELL
-960 SGRLNLDAMLELAQ
+960 SGRLNLDAMLELAH

-983 KLRKP
+983 KLGKP

-1002 RLNLP
+1002 KLNLP

>member
-7 RILWILGVAALLIA
+7 KILWIFGVAVLLTA
-21 IYNILLSAPVV
+21 IYNLLLSAPVV
-32 KSLWLPVA
+32 KSFWLPVA

-110 RMKLS
+110 CMKLS

-123 EYQKQGTPG
+123 EYQEQGTPG

-154 DADVAAVCGRTRYE
+154 DADVAAVCDRTRYE

-195 NSDELKFSDAHVE
+195 NSDELKFSGAHVE

-256 GSEVSVSDSHFRV
+256 GNEISVSDSHFRV

-279 AQAEGVFS
+279 AQAEGVF
-287 LDDASGKLDIQLR
+287 LDDGSGKLDIQLR
-300 SVRSE
+300 SIRSE

-317 PVRGVEAT
+317 PVRGVEVT
-325 ASLDVD
+325 ASLNVD
-331 SAPGFKSVD
+331 AAPGFKSVD
-340 VAGKVAMTADQFAG
+340 VAGKSLMAADQFTG
-354 ESRKFNSEFSFKG
+354 ESRKFNSAFTFKG
-367 AKNGDEFAVSTLKLS
+367 AKNGDEFFVSTLKLS

-391 LELSAPKQVVIL
+391 LELTAPKQVVIL

-417 VQMKKVNLSTVAKLL
+417 VQMKKVNLPAVAKLL
-432 GVTGELPVKSGVAT
+432 GVTGELPVKSGIAT
-446 GFVDLDF
+446 GSVDLDF

-459 SASGTVELEQL
+459 SASGAVELEQL
-470 TLSGERRTEPLDLR
+470 TLSGERKTEPLDLR

-563 WNRRVEHLIFTCVLP
+563 WNRRVEHLILTCVLP
-578 LEEEVERMKR
+578 LREDVERMKR

-655 DIRKFQLNVTENKKT
+655 DVRKFQLNVTENKKT

-677 NPSGPLTVS
+677 NSSGTLTVS

-700 SFQPSKPAKAEQKTA
+700 SFQPSKSAKAEQKTA

-722 ESAKPVDFVAPVK
+722 ESAKPVDFIAPVK
-735 SFLTY
+735 LALAY
-740 FPFGSLRLKFAKIH
+740 LPFGNLRLKFAKIH

-764 GPLSVNRRKLQIENM
+764 GPLSVDWRKSQIKNM
-779 KISANDSPVA
+779 KISVNDSPVA
-789 LRFMLA
+789 LHLMLA
-795 ERDGDWYYEGSLL
+795 EQDGDWYYEGSLR
-808 GERLALAPL
+808 GEKLALAPL
-817 FRLFDG
+817 YRLFDG
-823 NTAGVSGTLESLNL
+823 NAAGVSGTLESLNL

-850 RNLNGTLRTSVRNL
+850 QNLNGTLKASVRNL

-879 LTIPLKAVPQVEE
+879 LTIPLKSVPQVEE

-934 VMTLNKFEF
+934 VLTLNKFEF

-950 ESVTGSVDLL
+950 ESVTGTVELL
-960 SGRLNLDAMLELAQ
+960 SGKLKLDAMLELAQ

-983 KLRKP
+983 KLSKP

-1013 EKTVEEVKDLFR
+1013 EKTVEEVKDLFK

-1032 RK
+1032 KK

>member
-7 RILWILGVAALLIA
+7 KILWIFGVAVLLTA

-32 KSLWLPVA
+32 KSFWLPVA

-115 SSGWPEAP
+115 SSGWPEAL

-154 DADVAAVCGRTRYE
+154 DADVAAVCDGIRYE

-195 NSDELKFSDAHVE
+195 NSDELKFSGAHVE

-256 GSEVSVSDSHFRV
+256 GNEISVSDSHFRV

-279 AQAEGVFS
+279 AQAEGMF
-287 LDDASGKLDIQLR
+287 LDDGSGKLDIQLR

-317 PVRGVEAT
+317 PVRGVETT

-432 GVTGELPVKSGVAT
+432 GVTEKLPMKSGMMT
-446 GFVDLDF
+446 GSVNLDF
-453 LKPGMI
+453 LNSGMT
-459 SASGTVELEQL
+459 SASGTVDLEQL
-470 TLSGERRTEPLDLR
+470 TLSGERKSEPLDLR

-514 LEGSSEFYEKFAKVS
+514 LEGSSEFYEKFVKVS

-563 WNRRVEHLIFTCVLP
+563 WNRRVEHLIFDSVP
-578 LEEEVERMKR
+578 PEDAERMKR
-588 GAFRKFIDEFKLY
+588 GALRKFIDEFKLY

-622 TEKLRNPFD
+622 TEKLRNPLA
-631 VQLTKEYQDN
+631 VQLSAEYQDN
-641 VEDTNNFRMKALRR
+641 VEDTNNFRMKALWRNV
-655 DIRKFQLNVTENKKT
+655 RKFQLNVTENKKT
-670 VLDLNAV
+670 VFDLNAV

-686 SSFVDAERLQTIWQ
+686 SSFVDVERLQTIWQ
-700 SFQPSKPAKAEQKTA
+700 SFQPSKSAKAEQKTA
-715 DKKPEST
+715 DKKSESP
-722 ESAKPVDFVAPVK
+722 ESAKPADFVDSVK
-735 SFLTY
+735 SFLFY
-740 FPFGSLRLKFAKIH
+740 LPFGNLQLKFAKIH

-764 GPLSVNRRKLQIENM
+764 GPLSVDWRKLQIKNM
-779 KISANDSPVA
+779 KISVNDSPVA
-789 LRFMLA
+789 LHLMLA
-795 ERDGDWYYEGSLL
+795 EQDGDWYYEGFLR
-808 GERLALAPL
+808 GEKLALAPL
-817 FRLFDG
+817 YRLFDG
-823 NTAGVSGTLESLNL
+823 NAAGVSGTLESLNL

-845 ETELK
+845 EAELK
-850 RNLNGTLRTSVRNL
+850 QNLNGTLKASVRNL

-879 LTIPLKAVPQVEE
+879 LTIPLKSVPQVEE

-934 VMTLNKFEF
+934 VLTLNKFEF

-950 ESVTGSVDLL
+950 ESVTGTVELL
-960 SGRLNLDAMLELAQ
+960 SGKLNLDAMLELAQ

-983 KLRKP
+983 KLSKP

-1013 EKTVEEVKDLFR
+1013 EKTVEEVKDLFK

-1032 RK
+1032 KK

>member
-40 AKITGYDIEAEKVS
+40 GKMTGYDIEAEKVS

-65 KELKISWG
+65 KELKISG
-73 NHYSYERNLQVGK
+73 GDYCSRELLVGK
-86 LRMNMRVLPLL
+86 LRMNIRFLPLL
-97 FFRHVDISELEIV
+97 FSRHVDIPELEIV
-110 RMKLS
+110 RLKLKS
-115 SSGWPEAP
+115 DGRREAP
-123 EYQKQGTPG
+123 EYRKQGG
-132 ELRVQKK
+132 AGAARVRKK
-139 RKRPYSYS
+139 RKHPYSYS

-195 NSDELKFSDAHVE
+195 NSDELKFSGAHVE

-256 GSEVSVSDSHFRV
+256 GNEISVSDSHFRV

-287 LDDASGKLDIQLR
+287 LDDASGKLDIQLH

-317 PVRGVEAT
+317 PVRGVEVT
-325 ASLDVD
+325 ASLNVD
-331 SAPGFKSVD
+331 AAPGFKSVD

-432 GVTGELPVKSGVAT
+432 GVTEKLPMKSGMMT
-446 GFVDLDF
+446 GSVNLDF
-453 LKPGMI
+453 LNSGMT

-563 WNRRVEHLIFTCVLP
+563 WNRRVEHLLFASVP
-578 LEEEVERMKR
+578 PEDAERMKR
-588 GAFRKFIDEFKLY
+588 GALRKFIDEFKLY

-622 TEKLRNPFD
+622 TEKLRNPLA
-631 VQLTKEYQDN
+631 VQLSAEYQDN
-641 VEDTNNFRMKALRR
+641 VEKTKNFRMNALSR
-655 DIRKFQLNVTENKKT
+655 DVRKFQLNVMENKNP

-677 NPSGPLTVS
+677 DSSGTLMVS
-686 SSFVDAERLQTIWQ
+686 SSFADAEKLQTIWQ
-700 SFQPSKPAKAEQKTA
+700 SFQPSKPTKAEQKTA
-715 DKKPEST
+715 DKKPVPAGT
-722 ESAKPVDFVAPVK
+722 AKSVDFVEPVK
-735 SFLTY
+735 SVLTC
-740 FPFGSLRLKFAKIH
+740 FPFGNLQLKLAKIH
-754 CADDLNLSVE
+754 CADDLNLRVE
-764 GPLSVNRRKLQIENM
+764 GPLSVNRRTLQIENM

-789 LRFMLA
+789 LRLMLA
-795 ERDGDWYYEGSLL
+795 ERDGDWYYEGFLR
-808 GERLALAPL
+808 GEKLALAPL
-817 FRLFDG
+817 YRLFDG
-823 NTAGVSGTLESLNL
+823 NAAGVSGTLESLNL

-850 RNLNGTLRTSVRNL
+850 QNLNGTLKASVRNL

-879 LTIPLKAVPQVEE
+879 LTIPLKSVPQVEE

-927 DASVSNG
+927 DAAVSNG
-934 VMTLNKFEF
+934 VLTLNKFEF

-950 ESVTGSVDLL
+950 ESVTGTVELL
-960 SGRLNLDAMLELAQ
+960 SGKLNLDAMLELAQ

-1013 EKTVEEVKDLFR
+1013 EKTVEEVKDLFK

-1032 RK
+1032 KK

>member
-32 KSLWLPVA
+32 KSLWLLVA
-40 AKITGYDIEAEKVS
+40 GKMTGYDIEAEKVS

-65 KELKISWG
+65 KELKISG
-73 NHYSYERNLQVGK
+73 GDYCSRELLVGK
-86 LRMNMRVLPLL
+86 LRMNIRFLPLL
-97 FFRHVDISELEIV
+97 FSRHVDIPELEIV
-110 RMKLS
+110 RLKLKS
-115 SSGWPEAP
+115 DGRREAP
-123 EYQKQGTPG
+123 EYRKQGRAG
-132 ELRVQKK
+132 AARVRKK
-139 RKRPYSYS
+139 RKHPYSYS

-195 NSDELKFSDAHVE
+195 NSDELKFSGAHVE

-256 GSEVSVSDSHFRV
+256 GSEISVSDSHFRV

-279 AQAEGVFS
+279 AQAEGVFR
-287 LDDASGKLDIQLR
+287 LDDVSGKLDIQLR

-432 GVTGELPVKSGVAT
+432 GVTEKLPMKSGMMT
-446 GFVDLDF
+446 GSVNLDF
-453 LKPGMI
+453 LNSGMT
-459 SASGTVELEQL
+459 SASGTVDLEQL
-470 TLSGERRTEPLDLR
+470 TLSGERKSEPLDLR

-491 EHGSKNTLS
+491 EHGNKNTLS

-529 VSKFRIAH
+529 VSNFRIAH

-563 WNRRVEHLIFTCVLP
+563 WNRRVEHLIFASVP
-578 LEEEVERMKR
+578 PEDAERMKR
-588 GAFRKFIDEFKLY
+588 GALRKFIDEFKLY

-622 TEKLRNPFD
+622 TEKLRNPLA
-631 VQLTKEYQDN
+631 VQLSAEYQDN
-641 VEDTNNFRMKALRR
+641 VEKTKNFRMNALSR
-655 DIRKFQLNVTENKKT
+655 DVWKFQLNVTENKNP

-677 NPSGPLTVS
+677 DSSGTLMVS
-686 SSFVDAERLQTIWQ
+686 SSFADAEKLQTIWQ
-700 SFQPSKPAKAEQKTA
+700 SFQPSKPEKAEQKTA
-715 DKKPEST
+715 DKKPVPAGT
-722 ESAKPVDFVAPVK
+722 AKSVDFVEPVK
-735 SFLTY
+735 SVLTC
-740 FPFGSLRLKFAKIH
+740 FPFGNLQLKLAKIH

-764 GPLSVNRRKLQIENM
+764 GPLSVNRRTLQIENM

-789 LRFMLA
+789 LRLMLA

-817 FRLFDG
+817 FRFFDG

-919 LRFDSGKL
+919 LRFDSGVL
-927 DASVSNG
+927 DAAVSNG
-934 VMTLNKFEF
+934 VLTLNKFEF

-950 ESVTGSVDLL
+950 ESVTGSVELL
-960 SGRLNLDAMLELAQ
+960 SGRLNLDAMLELAH

-983 KLRKP
+983 KLGKP

-1002 RLNLP
+1002 KLNLP

>member
-40 AKITGYDIEAEKVS
+40 GKMTGYDIEAEKVS

-65 KELKISWG
+65 KELKISG
-73 NHYSYERNLQVGK
+73 GDYCSRELLVGK
-86 LRMNMRVLPLL
+86 LRMNIRFLPLL
-97 FFRHVDISELEIV
+97 FSRHVDIPELEIV
-110 RMKLS
+110 RLKLKS
-115 SSGWPEAP
+115 DGRREAP
-123 EYQKQGTPG
+123 EYRNQGRAG
-132 ELRVQKK
+132 AARVRKK
-139 RKRPYSYS
+139 RKHPYSYS

-195 NSDELKFSDAHVE
+195 NSDELKFSGAHVE
-208 GSLDMRLPSGSILPE
+208 GSLDMHLPSGSILPE

-279 AQAEGVFS
+279 AQAEGVFR
-287 LDDASGKLDIQLR
+287 LDDVSGKLDIQLR

-432 GVTGELPVKSGVAT
+432 GVTEKLPMKSGMMT
-446 GFVDLDF
+446 GSVNLDF
-453 LKPGMI
+453 LNSGMT
-459 SASGTVELEQL
+459 SASGTVDLEQL
-470 TLSGERRTEPLDLR
+470 TLSGERKSEPLDLR

-563 WNRRVEHLIFTCVLP
+563 WNRRVEHLLFASVP
-578 LEEEVERMKR
+578 PEDAERMKR
-588 GAFRKFIDEFKLY
+588 GALRKFIDEFKLY
-601 RNSEETF
+601 RISEETF

-622 TEKLRNPFD
+622 TEKLRNPLA
-631 VQLTKEYQDN
+631 VQLSAEYQDN
-641 VEDTNNFRMKALRR
+641 VEKTKNFRMNALSR
-655 DIRKFQLNVTENKKT
+655 DVRKFQLNVTENKNP

-677 NPSGPLTVS
+677 DSSGTLMVS
-686 SSFVDAERLQTIWQ
+686 SSFADAEKLQTIWQ

-715 DKKPEST
+715 DKKPVPAGT
-722 ESAKPVDFVAPVK
+722 AKSVDFVEPVK
-735 SFLTY
+735 SVLTC
-740 FPFGSLRLKFAKIH
+740 FPFGNLQLKLAKIH
-754 CADDLNLSVE
+754 CADDLNLSVK
-764 GPLSVNRRKLQIENM
+764 GPLSVNRRTLQIENM

-817 FRLFDG
+817 FRFFDG

-927 DASVSNG
+927 DAAVSNG
-934 VMTLNKFEF
+934 VLTLNKFEF

-950 ESVTGSVDLL
+950 ESVTGSVELL
-960 SGRLNLDAMLELAQ
+960 SGRLNLDAMLELAH

-983 KLRKP
+983 KLGKP

-1002 RLNLP
+1002 KLNLP

>member
-40 AKITGYDIEAEKVS
+40 GKMTGYDIEAEKVS

-65 KELKISWG
+65 KELKISG
-73 NHYSYERNLQVGK
+73 GDYCSRELLVGK
-86 LRMNMRVLPLL
+86 LRMNIRFLPLL
-97 FFRHVDISELEIV
+97 FSRHVDIPELEIV
-110 RMKLS
+110 RLKLKS
-115 SSGWPEAP
+115 DGRREAP
-123 EYQKQGTPG
+123 EYRKQGG
-132 ELRVQKK
+132 AGAARVRKK
-139 RKRPYSYS
+139 RKHPYSYS

-195 NSDELKFSDAHVE
+195 NSDELKFSGAHVE

-256 GSEVSVSDSHFRV
+256 GNEISVSDSHFRV

-279 AQAEGVFS
+279 AQAEGMF
-287 LDDASGKLDIQLR
+287 LDDGSGKLDIQLH

-317 PVRGVEAT
+317 PLRGVEVT
-325 ASLDVD
+325 ASLNVD
-331 SAPGFKSVD
+331 AAPGFKSVD
-340 VAGKVAMTADQFAG
+340 VAGKSLMTADQFTG
-354 ESRKFNSEFSFKG
+354 ESRKFNSAFTFKG
-367 AKNGDEFAVSTLKLS
+367 AKNGDEFFVSTLKLS

-391 LELSAPKQVVIL
+391 LELTAPKQVVIL

-417 VQMKKVNLSTVAKLL
+417 VQMKKVNLPAVAKLL

-563 WNRRVEHLIFTCVLP
+563 WNRRVEHLLFASVP
-578 LEEEVERMKR
+578 PEDAERMKR

-622 TEKLRNPFD
+622 TEKLRNPLA
-631 VQLTKEYQDN
+631 VQLSAEYQDN
-641 VEDTNNFRMKALRR
+641 VEKTKNFRMNALSR
-655 DIRKFQLNVTENKKT
+655 DVRKFQLNVTENKNP

-677 NPSGPLTVS
+677 DSSGTLMVS
-686 SSFVDAERLQTIWQ
+686 SSFADAEKLQTIWQ

-715 DKKPEST
+715 DKKPVPAGT
-722 ESAKPVDFVAPVK
+722 AKSVDFVEPVK
-735 SFLTY
+735 SVLTC
-740 FPFGSLRLKFAKIH
+740 FPFGNLQLKLAKIH
-754 CADDLNLSVE
+754 CADDLNLRVE
-764 GPLSVNRRKLQIENM
+764 GPLSVNRRTLQIENM

-789 LRFMLA
+789 LRLMLA
-795 ERDGDWYYEGSLL
+795 ERDGDWYYEGFLR
-808 GERLALAPL
+808 GEKLALAPL
-817 FRLFDG
+817 YRLFDG
-823 NTAGVSGTLESLNL
+823 NAAGVSGTLESLNL

-850 RNLNGTLRTSVRNL
+850 QNLNGTLKASVRNL

-879 LTIPLKAVPQVEE
+879 LTIPLKSVPQVEE

-919 LRFDSGKL
+919 LRFDSGVL

-934 VMTLNKFEF
+934 VLTLNKFEF

-950 ESVTGSVDLL
+950 ESVTGTVELL
-960 SGRLNLDAMLELAQ
+960 SGKLNLDAMLELAQ

-1002 RLNLP
+1002 KLNLP